1 MIVQEYLRRL
11 LKDKARLRK
20 WKRIMI
26 ALSCIVVVCTVYALS
41 LPAQTLTCD
50 KEEHTHT
57 AECYDE
63 NNELICEKEEH
74 THTDDCN
81 KQEEVNEQEEVVK
94 DEPETQNKDEQVS
107 QESEEETTTTTETT
121 TETTKQPFDLSL
133 DANKDKI
140 KSIDVYYKDASD
152 KWQSLNSGTADPNST
167 ELYLKVEFYEID
179 TEVLLEQHDG
189 ILVYS
194 LPDFMRD
201 FEKAGNGN
209 LLAGER
215 NIGTIEIE
223 NNQVKITLKK
233 DYLNELVTNSSN
245 QLDGSFY
252 VKGQIDLTE
261 INKNNGQATL
271 VVGKKTVTLDYGPD
285 CIEEFGSVTIDKQIP
300 NVDKKDNSL
309 TYTVT
314 VTAGKD
320 GCKGLYVVDKFTSNS
335 NLVSYLGNISST
347 ETTLT
352 SEDNRKDPCDPF
364 ETIEKSSSQSHGKI
378 YKANIPDSNQT
389 NITNPYIV
397 WNIGNMEPNEIRTLT
412 YYVKLKDKESLN
424 GNTINNSASLYSKG
438 STDTYDKGIGTAK
451 FTPKIDYSNQFTKTV
466 DGNITRNKDG
476 SYTIPFK
483 SYISIHEATSNYT
496 IKNLQFYDYLKH
508 DLNTEINDDLL
519 QYIHFNKSSFKL
531 YKNNDNNPVDASQ
544 YNIKWST
551 DNTEFKEWNEND
563 NFRSFVLSG
572 NEDTP
577 INLSPGDSCYI
588 TYSVTVKPEAFAKL
602 HTDSI
607 NAFNRFIAHADNVDK
622 QSKFTGGFE
631 AWNSI
636 SNIKTYEWNGK
647 QVEHTATTSSKIET
661 MSGDRFIYENK
672 AIQKDSTSDTSFTIP
687 EGSYKYTVETNKTLN
702 DFNVNEVK
710 MTDTLTSKHMKYV
723 GYMKVDALEAEV
735 NSQKLQWDEASQ
747 NYKLQSTYNVVETKW
762 VKIDD
767 QNSFSLKP
775 SELGWTDK
783 NYYAYRFTYYAK
795 PDNLDTFTETKVK
808 NKFTLEG
815 VVKKGTGEF
824 TFNKEDVS
832 KETTLT
838 IKGNLNLKANKQSWY
853 YKEPNTDSNTWAN
866 GELYWVVDIGG
877 TQINKDM
884 VFRDLIKTGDG
895 ITPSNLRQG
904 SLVGIYKGT
913 LPEGKNISDY
923 KDIEDLK
930 NKSGLT
936 PINDKFISQLN
947 GTNEL
952 LLTAKDDI
960 QLGNEKVY
968 MIIKSEPSELP
979 SPTNNRD
986 TKTYKNSIYI
996 KEDGEYVSEIPAEK
1010 TLYTSPKILKELGQV
1025 FKYDGTKV
1033 TTLQIGA
1040 DKKGNGDADPSKIDT
1055 NLLNKSLNKSHGV
1068 FISWAFKVNY
1078 DGQLSGDYDV
1088 IDDIPDGMEFSYM
1101 RVKWHGDEY
1110 DASKVTSKTIDNP
1123 GSGWE
1128 FRENDSTNDNGNSE
1142 HTIYYVN
1149 IDRKQTK
1156 IRLGEFVSKSIRD
1169 NNSVDVQVVC
1179 RITDPQVLLGAQP
1192 SDFIN
1197 KVTLQ
1202 KNGKDIAT
1210 SSSQVPVKLNKTDKN
1225 IVKEIAKKNGQKLEF
1240 EINTNQLGQTLPT
1253 NDNGGLTLVDRLG
1266 DNLRLDIT
1274 SVKVYKNNNEEVTG
1288 CVIAYQDKTLE
1299 ISNIPNDVPI
1309 KIRYTVTVNMKPG
1322 DPVNIA
1328 NTAYWKGYSENGGDT
1343 VLESYSYSVSGT
1355 IGASS
1360 VVNFK
1365 LTKLDQNN
1373 LDKVLKGAT
1382 FQIEKCTFDEYGKM
1396 ATSDKM
1402 DLTTGDDGTI
1412 AQNLQYDTL
1421 YKITETK
1428 APDGYVLNK
1437 EPIYIFDVYK
1447 AKDSDVDTIT
1457 QYLKTEDL
1465 RVSYQEENFSLGVTN
1480 HKGEITVVKKFI
1492 NDAAGKST
1500 KPVSGT
1506 YRFGLYDDPNK
1517 LEKPLQPPKTIT
1529 YSANDNPDKSV
1540 KFENLELDKTYYV
1553 YELDDKDQ
1561 PITDTS
1567 KEVTINTMNYQVVYK
1582 NETKNTDTSSA
1593 QNGETIVV
1601 TNKSRTKILPSTGS
1615 VGTLIY
1621 RLLGATLVVAS
1632 LICLSNINKNNRK
1645 EKRRKR

>member
-1 MIVQEYLRRL
+1 M
-11 LKDKARLRK
+11 
-20 WKRIMI
+20 
-26 ALSCIVVVCTVYALS
+26 
-41 LPAQTLTCD
+41 
-50 KEEHTHT
+50 
-57 AECYDE
+57 
-63 NNELICEKEEH
+63 NEG
-74 THTDDCN
+74 N
-81 KQEEVNEQEEVVK
+81 
-94 DEPETQNKDEQVS
+94 
-107 QESEEETTTTTETT
+107 
-121 TETTKQPFDLSL
+121 
-133 DANKDKI
+133 
-140 KSIDVYYKDASD
+140 
-152 KWQSLNSGTADPNST
+152 ADPNST
-167 ELYLKVEFYEID
+167 ELYLKVEFDEID

-189 ILVYS
+189 ILVYN
-194 LPDFMRD
+194 LPACMRD
-201 FEKAGNGN
+201 FEKAGNGI
-209 LLAGER
+209 LKAGDED
-215 NIGTIEIE
+215 IGKIEIE
-223 NNQVKITLKK
+223 NNKVKVTLDKK
-233 DYLNELVTNSSN
+233 YLNKLVTNSNN
-245 QLDGSFY
+245 QLNGSFY

-261 INKNNGQATL
+261 INKNNGKATL
-271 VVGKKTVTLDYGPD
+271 VVGKKTVILDYGKE
-285 CIEEFGSVTIDKQIP
+285 CIEKFGSVTIDKQIS
-300 NVDKKDNSL
+300 NVDKVNNYL

-320 GCKGLYVVDKFTSNS
+320 GCKGLYVVDKFTSNA
-335 NLVSYLGNISST
+335 NLVSYAGNISST

-352 SEDNRKDPCDPF
+352 SNDNKKDPF
-364 ETIEKSSSQSHGKI
+364 EMPIEASHGKI
-378 YKANIPDSNQT
+378 YKAEIPDATTKIPKPGASE
-389 NITNPYIV
+389 IKNPCIV
-397 WNIGNMEPNEIRTLT
+397 WNIGNMGPNESRMLT
-412 YYVKLKDKESLN
+412 YYVKLNDKESLKDKP
-424 GNTINNSASLYSKG
+424 IDNSASLYSKG
-438 STDTYDKGIGTAK
+438 STDTYDKGSEKAS
-451 FTPKIDYSNQFTKTV
+451 FTPTIVYSSFEKYV
-466 DGNITRNKDG
+466 DGTIKRNSDG

-483 SYISIHEATSNYT
+483 SLISIKKDESNYT

-508 DLNTEINDDLL
+508 NMNTEIDADLL
-519 QYIHFNKSSFKL
+519 QYIHFDRNSFKL
-531 YKNNDNNPVDASQ
+531 YMNNNEPVDSSQ

-551 DNTEFKEWNEND
+551 KTDNTGFQEWD
-563 NFRSFVLSG
+563 DKVNFRSFVLSG
-572 NEDTP
+572 NKDNP
-577 INLSPGDSCYI
+577 INLSPGESCYI

-607 NAFNRFIAHADNVDK
+607 HAFNRFIAHADNVNKRDD
-622 QSKFTGGFE
+622 FAGGFE

-647 QVEHTATTSSKIET
+647 QVEQTATTSSQKVT
-661 MSGDRFIYENK
+661 MSGDRFIYENENNK
-672 AIQKDSTSDTSFTIP
+672 ITDDSTLNTSFTIP

-775 SELGWTDK
+775 SELGWTNK
-783 NYYAYRFTYYAK
+783 NYAYRFTYYAR
-795 PDNLDTFTETKVK
+795 PDDLSTFTETKVK

-815 VVKKGTGEF
+815 VVKKGDGTIT
-824 TFNKEDVS
+824 TFDKEDVS
-832 KETTLT
+832 RETTLT
-838 IKGNLNLKANKQSWY
+838 IKGNLNLTANKQSWY
-853 YKEPNTDSNTWAN
+853 YKEPDSNTWTN

-895 ITPSNLRQG
+895 ITPSNLREG

-913 LPEGKNISDY
+913 LKEGKNISDY

-936 PINDKFISQLN
+936 SIDGKFTSQLN

-952 LLTAKDDI
+952 LLTANDDI

-1040 DKKGNGDADPSKIDT
+1040 DKKNNGDADPSKIDT
-1055 NLLNKSLNKSHGV
+1055 NLLEKSRGV

-1078 DGQLSGDYDV
+1078 DGQLSGAYDV
-1088 IDDIPDGMEFSYM
+1088 IDDIPDGMEFTYM
-1101 RVKWHGDEY
+1101 RVKWHGD
-1110 DASKVTSKTIDNP
+1110 DASKVTSKTIENLDSNA
-1123 GSGWE
+1123 WE
-1128 FRENDSTNDNGNSE
+1128 QKYNDSTNDNGNSE
-1142 HTIYYVN
+1142 HTIYYVSK
-1149 IDRKQTK
+1149 DKKQTM

-1202 KNGKDIAT
+1202 KDGKDIAT
-1210 SSSQVPVKLNKTDKN
+1210 SSSKVPVQLNETDKN
-1225 IVKEIAKKNGQKLEF
+1225 IDKKLAKENGQKLEF
-1240 EINTNQLGQTLPT
+1240 EINTNKLGQTLPT
-1253 NDNGGLTLVDRLG
+1253 NDNGELTLVDKLG
-1266 DNLRLDIT
+1266 DNLKLDTT
-1274 SVKVYKNNNEEVTG
+1274 SVKVFNSNNEELTN
-1288 CVIAYQDKTLE
+1288 CKKSYQNNILE
-1299 ISNIPNDVPI
+1299 IKIPNNIPI
-1309 KIRYTVTVNMKPG
+1309 KITYTATVNAKPG
-1322 DPVNIA
+1322 DSVNIA
-1328 NTAYWKGYSENGGDT
+1328 NTAYWKGYSENGGKT
-1343 VLESYSYSVSGT
+1343 VQQSYSYNVSGT

-1365 LTKLDQNN
+1365 LTKQDENDI
-1373 LDKVLKGAT
+1373 DKVLSGAT
-1382 FQIEKCTFDEYGKM
+1382 FKIDKCTFDEYGKM
-1396 ATSDKM
+1396 TTSEISTP
-1402 DLTTGDDGTI
+1402 TTGNDGTI

-1421 YKITETK
+1421 YRITETK
-1428 APDGYVLNK
+1428 APDGYVLDD
-1437 EPIYIFDVYK
+1437 EPIYILDVKKGNESY
-1447 AKDSDVDTIT
+1447 VDTVK
-1457 QYLKTEDL
+1457 QYLKNINLE
-1465 RVSYQEENFSLGVTN
+1465 VSYQEENFNLQVRN

-1492 NDAAGKST
+1492 NDAAGKSI

-1506 YRFGLYDDPNK
+1506 YRFGLYDDQNK
-1517 LEKPLQPPKTIT
+1517 WLQTQPIT
-1529 YSANDNPDKSV
+1529 YSASDTPDKSV
-1540 KFENLELDKTYYV
+1540 KFKNLDLDKTYYV
-1553 YELDDKDQ
+1553 YELDDQNK

-1567 KEVTINTMNYQVVYK
+1567 KEATINTMNYQVVYENNGTAK
-1582 NETKNTDTSSA
+1582 SSA
-1593 QNGETIVV
+1593 KNGDTVTV

-1615 VGTLIY
+1615 MGTLIY

>member
-1 MIVQEYLRRL
+1 
-11 LKDKARLRK
+11 
-20 WKRIMI
+20 MI

-41 LPAQTLTCD
+41 LPAQTLACD

-81 KQEEVNEQEEVVK
+81 KQEEVNEQEEDVD
-94 DEPETQNKDEQVS
+94 DEPETQNNDEQVS
-107 QESEEETTTTTETT
+107 QESEEETTTTTTETT
-121 TETTKQPFDLSL
+121 TETTKQPFDLSSE
-133 DANKDKI
+133 ANKDKL
-140 KSIDVYYKDASD
+140 KSIVIYYKDEYG
-152 KWQSLNSGTADPNST
+152 KWKNLDSENLDSGNGNPNST
-167 ELYLKVEFYEID
+167 ELYLKVEFDKINTKEF
-179 TEVLLEQHDG
+179 LEKHNG
-189 ILVYS
+189 TLVYN

-201 FEKAGNGN
+201 FEKAGNGI
-209 LLAGER
+209 LKAGDKD
-215 NIGTIEIE
+215 IGKIEIE
-223 NNQVKITLKK
+223 NNKVKISLDKT
-233 DYLNELVTNSSN
+233 YLNELVTNSNN
-245 QLDGSFY
+245 QLNGSFY

-271 VVGKKTVTLDYGPD
+271 VVGDKTVTLNYGPD
-285 CIEEFGSVTIDKQIP
+285 CIEKFGSVDMKKEMSK
-300 NVDKKDNSL
+300 VDKVNNYL

-320 GCKGLYVVDKFTSNS
+320 GCKDLYVVDKFTSNA
-335 NLVSYLGNISST
+335 NLVSYAGNISST

-352 SEDNRKDPCDPF
+352 SEDNNKDPF
-364 ETIEKSSSQSHGKI
+364 ETIISGATHGKI
-378 YKANIPDSNQT
+378 YKASIPDATTKIPDAGVSD
-389 NITNPYIV
+389 ITNPCIV
-397 WNIGNMEPNEIRTLT
+397 WHIGDMKPNESRTLT
-412 YYVKLKDKESLN
+412 YYVKLNDKANLS
-424 GNTINNSASLYSKG
+424 GQTIKNNASLYSK
-438 STDTYDKGIGTAK
+438 SSKDIYEKKVDDKNRNAE

-466 DGNITRNKDG
+466 NGNITRNSDG

-483 SYISIHEATSNYT
+483 SFISIHEATSNYT
-496 IKNLQFYDYLKH
+496 IKNFQFYDYLKH
-508 DLNTEINDDLL
+508 DMNTEIDADLL
-519 QYIHFNKSSFKL
+519 QYIHFDRNSFKL
-531 YKNNDNNPVDASQ
+531 YMNNDNDPVDSSQ

-551 DNTEFKEWNEND
+551 DNTNFKEWSEND
-563 NFRSFVLSG
+563 NFRSFLLSG
-572 NEDTP
+572 NKNNP
-577 INLSPGDSCYI
+577 INLSPGESCYI
-588 TYSVTVKPEAFAKL
+588 TYDVVVKPEAFAKI
-602 HTDSI
+602 HTDTLH
-607 NAFNRFIAHADNVDK
+607 AFNRFIAHADNVNKRDD
-622 QSKFTGGFE
+622 FADGFE

-647 QVEHTATTSSKIET
+647 QVEQTATTSSQKVT
-661 MSGDRFIYENK
+661 MSGDRFIYENENNK
-672 AIQKDSTSDTSFTIP
+672 ITDDSTLNTSFTIP

-723 GYMKVDALEAEV
+723 GYMKVEALKAEM
-735 NSQKLQWDEASQ
+735 NSQELQWDEASQ
-747 NYKLQSTYNVVETKW
+747 NYKLQPTYNVVETKW
-762 VKIDD
+762 VKIDG
-767 QNSFSLKP
+767 QQSFSLKP
-775 SELGWTDK
+775 SDLGWTDK
-783 NYYAYRFTYYAK
+783 NYAYRFTYYAR
-795 PDNLDTFTETKVK
+795 PDDLSTFTETKVK

-815 VVKKGTGEF
+815 VVKKGDG
-824 TFNKEDVS
+824 TFKFKQEDVS

-838 IKGNLNLKANKQSWY
+838 IKGNLNLNANKQSWY
-853 YKEPNTDSNTWAN
+853 YKEPNTDSNTWTN

-877 TQINKDM
+877 SQINKDM

-895 ITPSNLRQG
+895 ITNSILREG

-913 LPEGKNISDY
+913 LKEGKNISDY

-936 PINDKFISQLN
+936 SIDGKFTSQLN

-952 LLTAKDDI
+952 LLTANDDI

-986 TKTYKNSIYI
+986 TKTFKNSISI
-996 KEDGEYVSEIPAEK
+996 EEDGEYVSEIVAEK
-1010 TLYTSPKILKELGQV
+1010 TLYTSPEILKELGQV
-1025 FKYDGTKV
+1025 FKYDGTNV

-1040 DKKGNGDADPSKIDT
+1040 DKKGNGDADPYKIDT
-1055 NLLNKSLNKSHGV
+1055 NLLEKSRGV

-1078 DGQLSGDYDV
+1078 DGQLSGAYDV
-1088 IDDIPDGMEFSYM
+1088 IDDIPDGMEFTYM
-1101 RVKWHGDEY
+1101 RVKWHGD
-1110 DASKVTSKTIDNP
+1110 DASKVTSKTIENLDSNA
-1123 GSGWE
+1123 WE
-1128 FRENDSTNDNGNSE
+1128 QKYNDSTNDNEKSE
-1142 HTIYYVN
+1142 HTIYYVSKDKKRTM
-1149 IDRKQTK
+1149 IQ
-1156 IRLGEFVSKSIRD
+1156 LGDFTSKSVRD

-1192 SDFIN
+1192 NNFIN

-1202 KNGKDIAT
+1202 KDGKDIAT
-1210 SSSQVPVKLNKTDKN
+1210 SSSKVPVQLTKTDKN
-1225 IVKEIAKKNGQKLEF
+1225 IDKQLAETNGQKLKF

-1253 NDNGGLTLVDRLG
+1253 NDNGELTLVDKLG
-1266 DNLRLDIT
+1266 DNLKLDTT
-1274 SVKVYKNNNEEVTG
+1274 SVKVFNSNNEELTN
-1288 CVIAYQDKTLE
+1288 CKKSYQNNILE
-1299 ISNIPNDVPI
+1299 IKIPNNIPI
-1309 KIRYTVTVNMKPG
+1309 KITYTATVNAKPG
-1322 DPVNIA
+1322 DSVNIA
-1328 NTAYWKGYSENGGDT
+1328 NTAYWKGYSENGGKT
-1343 VLESYSYSVSGT
+1343 VQKSYSYNVSGT

-1365 LTKLDQNN
+1365 LTKQDENDI
-1373 LDKVLKGAT
+1373 DKVLNGAT
-1382 FQIEKCTFDEYGKM
+1382 FKIEKCTFDEYGKM
-1396 ATSDKM
+1396 TTSEISTP
-1402 DLTTGDDGTI
+1402 TTGNDGTI

-1437 EPIYIFDVYK
+1437 EPIYIFDVNK
-1447 AKDSDVDTIT
+1447 AKDSDVDPIK
-1457 QYLKTEDL
+1457 QYLKNEDL
-1465 RVSYQEENFSLGVTN
+1465 KVRYQEENFSLGVMN

-1492 NDAAGKST
+1492 NDAAGKLT

-1506 YRFGLYDDPNK
+1506 YRFGLYDDQNK
-1517 LEKPLQPPKTIT
+1517 WLQTQPIT
-1529 YSANDNPDKSV
+1529 YNAGDTQDKSV
-1540 KFENLELDKTYYV
+1540 KFENLELNRTYYV
-1553 YELDDKDQ
+1553 YELDDKNQ

-1615 VGTLIY
+1615 IGTLIY

>member
-1 MIVQEYLRRL
+1 
-11 LKDKARLRK
+11 
-20 WKRIMI
+20 MI

-41 LPAQTLTCD
+41 LPAQTLTCE

-63 NNELICEKEEH
+63 NNELVCEKEEH

-107 QESEEETTTTTETT
+107 QESEEETTTETT
-121 TETTKQPFDLSL
+121 TETTKQPFDLSSE
-133 DANKDKI
+133 ANKDKI
-140 KSIDVYYKDASD
+140 TSVFMYYKDADD
-152 KWQSLNSGTADPNST
+152 KWQNLDKGDAKPNST
-167 ELYLKVEFYEID
+167 ELYLKVEFDKIN
-179 TEVLLEQHDG
+179 TKNLLEQHNG
-189 ILVYS
+189 ILLYS

-201 FEKAGNGN
+201 FEKAGNGT
-209 LLAGER
+209 LLAGDK

-223 NNQVKITLKK
+223 KNKVKFTL
-233 DYLNELVTNSSN
+233 DQTYLKGLVDKGSN
-245 QLDGSFY
+245 QLNGSFY
-252 VKGQIDLTE
+252 VKGQIDLTK
-261 INKNNGQATL
+261 INQNNGEAKL
-271 VVGKKTVTLDYGPD
+271 VVGDKTVTLNYGPD
-285 CIEEFGSVTIDKQIP
+285 CIEKFGSVDMKKEMS
-300 NVDKKDNSL
+300 NVDKVNNYL

-320 GCKGLYVVDKFTSNS
+320 GCKDLYVVDKFTSNA
-335 NLVSYLGNISST
+335 NLVSYAGNISST

-352 SEDNRKDPCDPF
+352 SEDNNKDPF
-364 ETIEKSSSQSHGKI
+364 ETIISGATHGKI
-378 YKANIPDSNQT
+378 YKASIPDATTKIPDAGVSD
-389 NITNPYIV
+389 ITNPCIV
-397 WNIGNMEPNEIRTLT
+397 WHIGDMKPNESRTLT
-412 YYVKLKDKESLN
+412 YYVKLNDKANLS
-424 GNTINNSASLYSKG
+424 GQTIKNNASLYSK
-438 STDTYDKGIGTAK
+438 SSKDIYEKKVDDKNRNAE

-466 DGNITRNKDG
+466 NGNITRNKDG

-483 SYISIHEATSNYT
+483 SFISIHEATSNYT
-496 IKNLQFYDYLKH
+496 IKNFQFYDYLKH
-508 DLNTEINDDLL
+508 DMNTEIDADLL
-519 QYIHFNKSSFKL
+519 QYIHFDRNSFKL
-531 YKNNDNNPVDASQ
+531 YMNNDNDPVDSSQ

-551 DNTEFKEWNEND
+551 DNTNFKEWSEND
-563 NFRSFVLSG
+563 NFRSFLLSG
-572 NEDTP
+572 NKNNP
-577 INLSPGDSCYI
+577 INLSPGESCYI

-607 NAFNRFIAHADNVDK
+607 HAFNRFIAHADNVNKRDD
-622 QSKFTGGFE
+622 FAGGFE

-647 QVEHTATTSSKIET
+647 QVEQTATTSSKIET
-661 MSGDRFIYENK
+661 MSGDRFIYENNK
-672 AIQKDSTSDTSFTIP
+672 IIKDLTSNTNFTIP

-702 DFNVNEVK
+702 DFNVNEVT

-723 GYMKVDALEAEV
+723 GYMKVEALEADSISRDLNKGTNDTYTL
-735 NSQKLQWDEASQ
+735 NS
-747 NYKLQSTYNVVETKW
+747 NYTTVDTKW
-762 VKIDD
+762 IKIDD
-767 QNSFSLKP
+767 QQSFSLKP
-775 SELGWTDK
+775 SALGWTDK
-783 NYYAYRFTYYAK
+783 NYAYRFTYYAK
-795 PDNLDTFTETKVK
+795 PDNLDAFTETKVK

-815 VVKKGTGEF
+815 VVKKGDGTF

-838 IKGNLNLKANKQSWY
+838 IKGNLNLNANKQSWY
-853 YKEPNTDSNTWAN
+853 YKEPDSNTWTN

-930 NKSGLT
+930 NNSGLA
-936 PINDKFISQLN
+936 PIDDKFNSQLN

-1040 DKKGNGDADPSKIDT
+1040 DKKNNGDADPSKIDT
-1055 NLLNKSLNKSHGV
+1055 KLLENSKDVFNSKGV

-1088 IDDIPDGMEFSYM
+1088 IDDIPNGMEFSYM

-1110 DASKVTSKTIDNP
+1110 DASQVKSKTIDNP

-1128 FRENDSTNDNGNSE
+1128 FRENNSTNDNGNSE
-1142 HTIYYVN
+1142 HTIYYVSK
-1149 IDRKQTK
+1149 DKKQTM

-1179 RITDPQVLLGAQP
+1179 RVTDPQVLLGAQP
-1192 SDFIN
+1192 SDFTN

-1210 SSSQVPVKLNKTDKN
+1210 SSSNVPVQLDDTDKN
-1225 IVKEIAKKNGQKLEF
+1225 IDKKLVNKNGQKLDF

-1253 NDNGGLTLVDRLG
+1253 NDNGELTLVDKLG
-1266 DNLRLDIT
+1266 DNLRLDTT
-1274 SVKVYKNNNEEVTG
+1274 SVKVFNSNNEELTN
-1288 CVIAYQDKTLE
+1288 CKKSYQNNILE
-1299 ISNIPNDVPI
+1299 IKIPNNIPI
-1309 KIRYTVTVNMKPG
+1309 KITYTATVNAKPG
-1322 DPVNIA
+1322 DSVNIA
-1328 NTAYWKGYSENGGDT
+1328 NTAYWKGYSENGGKT
-1343 VLESYSYSVSGT
+1343 VQQSYSYNVSGT

-1365 LTKLDQNN
+1365 LTKQDENDI
-1373 LDKVLKGAT
+1373 DKVLSGAT
-1382 FQIEKCTFDEYGKM
+1382 FKIDKCTIEANGDITASEIST
-1396 ATSDKM
+1396 ATTDAN
-1402 DLTTGDDGTI
+1402 GTI
-1412 AQNLQYDTL
+1412 TKDLQYDTL
-1421 YKITETK
+1421 YKITETQ

-1447 AKDSDVDTIT
+1447 AKDNDVAPIK
-1457 QYLKTEDL
+1457 QYLKDADL
-1465 RVSYQEENFSLGVTN
+1465 RVSYQEENFSLNVMN

-1492 NDAAGKST
+1492 NDAAGKSI

-1506 YRFGLYDDPNK
+1506 YRFGLYDDKNT
-1517 LEKPLQPPKTIT
+1517 LLQPIKTIT
-1529 YSANDNPDKSV
+1529 YSANDNQDKSV

-1561 PITDTS
+1561 PITDRS

-1615 VGTLIY
+1615 IGTLIY

-1632 LICLSNINKNNRK
+1632 IICLSNINKKNRK
-1645 EKRRKR
+1645 ENRRKK

>member
-1 MIVQEYLRRL
+1 
-11 LKDKARLRK
+11 
-20 WKRIMI
+20 MI

-107 QESEEETTTTTETT
+107 QVSEEETTTTSETT
-121 TETTKQPFDLSL
+121 TETTKQPFDLSSE
-133 DANKDKI
+133 ANKDKI
-140 KSIDVYYKDASD
+140 KSIDVYYKDAND

-167 ELYLKVEFYEID
+167 ELYLKVDFDKID
-179 TEVLLEQHDG
+179 TKNLLEQNNG

-194 LPDFMRD
+194 LPKFMRD

-223 NNQVKITLKK
+223 NNQVRITLKK

-252 VKGQIDLTE
+252 VKGQIDLTK
-261 INKNNGQATL
+261 INNTDGKATL
-271 VVGKKTVTLDYGPD
+271 VVGKKTVILDYGKE
-285 CIEEFGSVTIDKQIP
+285 CIEKFGSVTIDKQIS
-300 NVDKKDNSL
+300 NVDKVNNYL

-320 GCKGLYVVDKFTSNS
+320 GCKGLYVVDKFTSNA
-335 NLVSYLGNISST
+335 NLVSYAGNISST

-352 SEDNRKDPCDPF
+352 SNDNKKDPF
-364 ETIEKSSSQSHGKI
+364 EMPIEASHGKI
-378 YKANIPDSNQT
+378 YKADIPDATTKIPKPGASE
-389 NITNPYIV
+389 IKNPCIV
-397 WNIGNMEPNEIRTLT
+397 WNIGNMGPNESRMLT
-412 YYVKLKDKESLN
+412 YYVKLNDKESLKDKP
-424 GNTINNSASLYSKG
+424 IDNSASLYSKG
-438 STDTYDKGIGTAK
+438 STDTYDKGSEKAS
-451 FTPKIDYSNQFTKTV
+451 FTPTIVYSSFEKYV
-466 DGNITRNKDG
+466 DGTIKRNSDG

-483 SYISIHEATSNYT
+483 SLISIKKDESNYT

-508 DLNTEINDDLL
+508 NMNTEIDADLL
-519 QYIHFNKSSFKL
+519 QYIHFDRNSFKL
-531 YKNNDNNPVDASQ
+531 YMNNNNEPVDSSQ

-551 DNTEFKEWNEND
+551 KTDNTGFQEWD
-563 NFRSFVLSG
+563 DKVNFRSFVLSG
-572 NEDTP
+572 NKDNP
-577 INLSPGDSCYI
+577 INLSPGESCYI
-588 TYSVTVKPEAFAKL
+588 TYNVIVKPEAFAKI
-602 HTDSI
+602 HTDTLH
-607 NAFNRFIAHADNVDK
+607 AFNRFIAHADNVDK
-622 QSKFTGGFE
+622 RDDFAGGFE

-636 SNIKTYEWNGK
+636 ANIKTYEWNAK
-647 QVEHTATTSSKIET
+647 QVEKIATTTPKTET

-672 AIQKDSTSDTSFTIP
+672 AIQKDSTSNTTFTIP

-702 DFNVNEVK
+702 DFNVNEVT

-723 GYMKVDALEAEV
+723 GYMKVEALEADSISRDLNKGTNDTYTL
-735 NSQKLQWDEASQ
+735 NS
-747 NYKLQSTYNVVETKW
+747 NYTTVDTKW
-762 VKIDD
+762 IKIDD
-767 QNSFSLKP
+767 QQSFSLKP
-775 SELGWTDK
+775 SALGWTDK
-783 NYYAYRFTYYAK
+783 NYAYRFTYYAK

-815 VVKKGTGEF
+815 VVKKGDG
-824 TFNKEDVS
+824 TFKFNQEDVS
-832 KETTLT
+832 RETTLT
-838 IKGNLNLKANKQSWY
+838 IKGNLNLNANKQSWY
-853 YKEPNTDSNTWAN
+853 YKEPNTDSNTWTN

-895 ITPSNLRQG
+895 ITNSILREG

-913 LPEGKNISDY
+913 LPEGKKISDY

-1010 TLYTSPKILKELGQV
+1010 TLYTSPKVLKELGQV
-1025 FKYDGTKV
+1025 FKYDGIV
-1033 TTLQIGA
+1033 TTLKIGA
-1040 DKKGNGDADPSKIDT
+1040 DKKDNGDADPSKIDT
-1055 NLLNKSLNKSHGV
+1055 KLLDNSKGI

-1101 RVKWHGDEY
+1101 RVKWHGD
-1110 DASKVTSKTIDNP
+1110 DASLVTSKKIDNL
-1123 GSGWE
+1123 SGWE
-1128 FRENDSTNDNGNSE
+1128 FNENDSTNDNNNPE
-1142 HTIYYVN
+1142 HTIYYVSK
-1149 IDRKQTK
+1149 DKKQTR
-1156 IRLGEFVSKSIRD
+1156 IQLGNFTSKSVRD

-1179 RITDPQVLLGAQP
+1179 RITDPQVLLGAQ
-1192 SDFIN
+1192 SNNFIN

-1202 KNGKDIAT
+1202 KDGKDIAT
-1210 SSSQVPVKLNKTDKN
+1210 SSSKVPVQLTKTDKN
-1225 IVKEIAKKNGQKLEF
+1225 IDKQLAETNGQKLKF

-1253 NDNGGLTLVDRLG
+1253 NDNGELTLVDKLG
-1266 DNLRLDIT
+1266 DNLKLDTT
-1274 SVKVYKNNNEEVTG
+1274 SVKVFNSNNEELTN
-1288 CVIAYQDKTLE
+1288 CKKSYQNNILE
-1299 ISNIPNDVPI
+1299 IKIPNNIPI
-1309 KIRYTVTVNMKPG
+1309 KITYTATVNAKPG
-1322 DPVNIA
+1322 DSVNIA
-1328 NTAYWKGYSENGGDT
+1328 NTAYWKGYSENGGKT
-1343 VLESYSYSVSGT
+1343 VQKSYSYNVSGT

-1365 LTKLDQNN
+1365 LTKQDENDI
-1373 LDKVLKGAT
+1373 DKVLNGAT
-1382 FQIEKCTFDEYGKM
+1382 FKIEKCTFDEYGKM
-1396 ATSDKM
+1396 TTSEISTP
-1402 DLTTGDDGTI
+1402 TTGNDGTI

-1437 EPIYIFDVYK
+1437 EPIYIFDVNK

-1465 RVSYQEENFSLGVTN
+1465 RVSYQKENFSLGVTN

>member
-1 MIVQEYLRRL
+1 MQEYLRRL

-20 WKRIMI
+20 WKRVMI

-74 THTDDCN
+74 THTDDCY
-81 KQEEVNEQEEVVK
+81 KQEEVNEQEEVVNN
-94 DEPETQNKDEQVS
+94 EPETINNEQVS
-107 QESEEETTTTTETT
+107 QESEETTATTTTETT
-121 TETTKQPFDLSL
+121 TQPFDLSSE
-133 DANKDKI
+133 ANKDKI
-140 KSIDVYYKDASD
+140 TSIVMYFKDENGTWNNLEDGNASP
-152 KWQSLNSGTADPNST
+152 SST
-167 ELYLKVEFYEID
+167 ELYLKVEFDKID
-179 TEVLLEQHDG
+179 TKNLLEQHNG

-194 LPDFMRD
+194 LPKFMRD

-223 NNQVKITLKK
+223 NNQAKITLKK

-252 VKGQIDLTE
+252 VKGQIDLTK
-261 INKNNGQATL
+261 INNTDGKATL
-271 VVGKKTVTLDYGPD
+271 TVGNKTVTLDYGPD
-285 CIEEFGSVTIDKQIP
+285 CIEKFGSVDMKKEMS
-300 NVDKKDNSL
+300 NVDKVNNYL

-320 GCKGLYVVDKFTSNS
+320 GCKDLYVVDKFTSNS
-335 NLVSYLGNISST
+335 NLVSYLGNISTT
-347 ETTLT
+347 ETELNST
-352 SEDNRKDPCDPF
+352 DNKQDPF

-378 YKANIPDSNQT
+378 YKAKIPDSNT
-389 NITNPYIV
+389 KIPASGEPNITNPCIV

-424 GNTINNSASLYSKG
+424 GNTINNSALLYSQS
-438 STDTYDKGIGTAK
+438 STDTYDKGTGNAD
-451 FTPKIDYSNQFTKTV
+451 FTPKIDYDGLFKKTV
-466 DGNITRNKDG
+466 DGNITRNADDG

-483 SYISIHEATSNYT
+483 SSISIKKDTSNYT
-496 IKNLQFYDYLKH
+496 IKNLQFYNYLKH
-508 DLNTEINDDLL
+508 DLNTEINADLL
-519 QYIHFNKSSFKL
+519 QYIHFDKSTFKL
-531 YKNNDNNPVDASQ
+531 YKNNSVVDSAK

-551 DNTEFKEWNEND
+551 DNTEFKEWNDKD

-577 INLSPGDSCYI
+577 INLSPGESCYI

-607 NAFNRFIAHADNVDK
+607 HAFNRFIAHADNVNKRDD
-622 QSKFTGGFE
+622 FAGGFE

-647 QVEHTATTSSKIET
+647 QVEKTATTSSKTET

-672 AIQKDSTSDTSFTIP
+672 EIQKDSTPNTSFTIP

-702 DFNVNEVK
+702 DFNVNEVT

-723 GYMKVDALEAEV
+723 GYMKVEALEADSISRDLNKGTNDTYTL
-735 NSQKLQWDEASQ
+735 NS
-747 NYKLQSTYNVVETKW
+747 NYTRVDTKW
-762 VKIDD
+762 VKING
-767 QNSFSLKP
+767 QKTFSLKP

-783 NYYAYRFTYYAK
+783 NYAYRFTYYAR
-795 PDNLDTFTETKVK
+795 PDDLSTFTETKVK

-815 VVKKGTGEF
+815 VVKKGDGTF

-832 KETTLT
+832 RETTLT
-838 IKGNLNLKANKQSWY
+838 IKGNLNLNANKQSWY
-853 YKEPNTDSNTWAN
+853 YKEPDSNTWTN

-895 ITPSNLRQG
+895 ITPSTLQDG

-913 LPEGKNISDY
+913 LLEGKNISDY

-936 PINDKFISQLN
+936 PIDGKFTSQLN

-952 LLTAKDDI
+952 LLTANDDI
-960 QLGNEKVY
+960 QLGDEKVY

-986 TKTYKNSIYI
+986 TKTFKNSISI
-996 KEDGEYVSEIPAEK
+996 EEDGEYVSEIVAEK

-1040 DKKGNGDADPSKIDT
+1040 DKKNNGDADPSKIDT
-1055 NLLNKSLNKSHGV
+1055 KLLENSKDVFNSKGV

-1088 IDDIPDGMEFSYM
+1088 IDDIPNGMEFSYM
-1101 RVKWHGDEY
+1101 RVKWHGDE
-1110 DASKVTSKTIDNP
+1110 DAASKVTSKTIDNP
-1123 GSGWE
+1123 GSDWE
-1128 FRENDSTNDNGNSE
+1128 FRENDSPNDNKKSE
-1142 HTIYYVN
+1142 HTIYYVSK
-1149 IDRKQTK
+1149 DKKRTM

-1179 RITDPQVLLGAQP
+1179 RVTDPQVLLGAQP
-1192 SDFIN
+1192 NNFIN

-1202 KNGKDIAT
+1202 KDGKDIAT
-1210 SSSQVPVKLNKTDKN
+1210 SSSKVPVQLTKTDKN
-1225 IVKEIAKKNGQKLEF
+1225 IDKQLAETNGQKLKF

-1253 NDNGGLTLVDRLG
+1253 NDNGELTLVDKLG
-1266 DNLRLDIT
+1266 DNLKLDTT
-1274 SVKVYKNNNEEVTG
+1274 SVKVFNSNNEELTN
-1288 CVIAYQDKTLE
+1288 CKKSYQNNILE
-1299 ISNIPNDVPI
+1299 IKIPNNIPI
-1309 KIRYTVTVNMKPG
+1309 KITYTATVNAKPG
-1322 DPVNIA
+1322 HSVNIA
-1328 NTAYWKGYSENGGDT
+1328 NTAYWKGYSENGGKT
-1343 VLESYSYSVSGT
+1343 VQESYSYNVSGT

-1365 LTKLDQNN
+1365 LTKQDENDI
-1373 LDKVLKGAT
+1373 DKVLNGAT
-1382 FQIEKCTFDEYGKM
+1382 FKIEKCTFDEYGKM
-1396 ATSDKM
+1396 TTSEISTP
-1402 DLTTGDDGTI
+1402 TTGNDGTI

-1421 YKITETK
+1421 YRITETK
-1428 APDGYVLNK
+1428 APDGYVLNDK
-1437 EPIYIFDVYK
+1437 PTYILDVT
-1447 AKDSDVDTIT
+1447 KDNESYVDTVK
-1457 QYLKTEDL
+1457 QYLKNIDL
-1465 RVSYQEENFSLGVTN
+1465 EVSYQEENFNLQVRN

-1506 YRFGLYDDPNK
+1506 YRFGLYDDKNTR
-1517 LEKPLQPPKTIT
+1517 LQPIKTIT

-1553 YELDDKDQ
+1553 YELDDQ
-1561 PITDTS
+1561 GNPITDSS
-1567 KEVTINTMNYQVVYK
+1567 KEVTINTMNYQVVYEK
-1582 NETKNTDTSSA
+1582 NGITLSSEKNS
-1593 QNGETIVV
+1593 ETIVV

-1615 VGTLIY
+1615 MGTLIY

-1632 LICLSNINKNNRK
+1632 LICLSNINKNKRK

>member
-1 MIVQEYLRRL
+1 M
-11 LKDKARLRK
+11 
-20 WKRIMI
+20 
-26 ALSCIVVVCTVYALS
+26 
-41 LPAQTLTCD
+41 
-50 KEEHTHT
+50 
-57 AECYDE
+57 
-63 NNELICEKEEH
+63 
-74 THTDDCN
+74 
-81 KQEEVNEQEEVVK
+81 
-94 DEPETQNKDEQVS
+94 
-107 QESEEETTTTTETT
+107 
-121 TETTKQPFDLSL
+121 
-133 DANKDKI
+133 
-140 KSIDVYYKDASD
+140 
-152 KWQSLNSGTADPNST
+152 
-167 ELYLKVEFYEID
+167 
-179 TEVLLEQHDG
+179 
-189 ILVYS
+189 
-194 LPDFMRD
+194 
-201 FEKAGNGN
+201 
-209 LLAGER
+209 
-215 NIGTIEIE
+215 
-223 NNQVKITLKK
+223 
-233 DYLNELVTNSSN
+233 
-245 QLDGSFY
+245 
-252 VKGQIDLTE
+252 
-261 INKNNGQATL
+261 
-271 VVGKKTVTLDYGPD
+271 
-285 CIEEFGSVTIDKQIP
+285 
-300 NVDKKDNSL
+300 
-309 TYTVT
+309 
-314 VTAGKD
+314 
-320 GCKGLYVVDKFTSNS
+320 
-335 NLVSYLGNISST
+335 
-347 ETTLT
+347 
-352 SEDNRKDPCDPF
+352 
-364 ETIEKSSSQSHGKI
+364 
-378 YKANIPDSNQT
+378 
-389 NITNPYIV
+389 
-397 WNIGNMEPNEIRTLT
+397 
-412 YYVKLKDKESLN
+412 
-424 GNTINNSASLYSKG
+424 
-438 STDTYDKGIGTAK
+438 
-451 FTPKIDYSNQFTKTV
+451 
-466 DGNITRNKDG
+466 
-476 SYTIPFK
+476 
-483 SYISIHEATSNYT
+483 
-496 IKNLQFYDYLKH
+496 
-508 DLNTEINDDLL
+508 
-519 QYIHFNKSSFKL
+519 
-531 YKNNDNNPVDASQ
+531 
-544 YNIKWST
+544 
-551 DNTEFKEWNEND
+551 
-563 NFRSFVLSG
+563 
-572 NEDTP
+572 
-577 INLSPGDSCYI
+577 
-588 TYSVTVKPEAFAKL
+588 

-702 DFNVNEVK
+702 DFNVNEVT
-710 MTDTLTSKHMKYV
+710 MTDTLTSNHMKYV
-723 GYMKVDALEAEV
+723 GYMKVEALEAEV
-735 NSQKLQWDEASQ
+735 NSQELQWDEASQ
-747 NYKLQSTYNVVETKW
+747 NYKLQPTYNLVETKW
-762 VKIDD
+762 VKIDG
-767 QNSFSLKP
+767 QKTFSLKP
-775 SELGWTDK
+775 SKLGWTDK
-783 NYYAYRFTYYAK
+783 NYAYRFTYYAK

-815 VVKKGTGEF
+815 VVKKGDGTIT
-824 TFNKEDVS
+824 TFDKEDVS

-838 IKGNLNLKANKQSWY
+838 IKGNLNLTANKQSWY
-853 YKEPNTDSNTWAN
+853 YKEPDSNTWTN

-936 PINDKFISQLN
+936 PIDGKFTSQLN

-952 LLTAKDDI
+952 LLTANDDI

-986 TKTYKNSIYI
+986 TKTFKNSVYI

-1040 DKKGNGDADPSKIDT
+1040 DKKNNGDADPSKIDT
-1055 NLLNKSLNKSHGV
+1055 KLLENSKDVFNSKGV

-1110 DASKVTSKTIDNP
+1110 DASQVKSKTIDNP

-1128 FRENDSTNDNGNSE
+1128 FRENYSENDNKNSE
-1142 HTIYYVN
+1142 HTIYYVSK
-1149 IDRKQTK
+1149 DKKQTM

-1210 SSSQVPVKLNKTDKN
+1210 SSSQVPVKLNETDKN
-1225 IVKEIAKKNGQKLEF
+1225 INKKLANKNGQKLEF

-1253 NDNGGLTLVDRLG
+1253 NDNGGLTLVDKLG
-1266 DNLRLDIT
+1266 DNLRLDTT
-1274 SVKVYKNNNEEVTG
+1274 SVKVYTNNNEEVTG
-1288 CVIAYQDKTLE
+1288 CIKSYQNNTLE
-1299 ISNIPNDVPI
+1299 ISRIPNDVPI

-1365 LTKLDQNN
+1365 LTKQDQND
-1373 LDKVLKGAT
+1373 LSKVLSGAT
-1382 FQIEKCTFDEYGKM
+1382 FKIDKCEFDKDGNM
-1396 ATSDKM
+1396 TTSEISTP
-1402 DLTTGDDGTI
+1402 TTGNDGTI

-1421 YKITETK
+1421 YKITETQ
-1428 APDGYVLNK
+1428 APNGYVLDD
-1437 EPIYIFDVYK
+1437 EPIYILDVT
-1447 AKDSDVDTIT
+1447 KDNESYVDTVK
-1457 QYLKTEDL
+1457 QYLKNINLE
-1465 RVSYQEENFSLGVTN
+1465 VSYQEENFNLQVRN

-1500 KPVSGT
+1500 KPVSGI

-1540 KFENLELDKTYYV
+1540 KFEDLELDKTYYV

-1567 KEVTINTMNYQVVYK
+1567 KEVTINTMNYQVVYEK
-1582 NETKNTDTSSA
+1582 NGITLSSEKNS
-1593 QNGETIVV
+1593 ETIVV

-1615 VGTLIY
+1615 MGTLIY

-1632 LICLSNINKNNRK
+1632 LICLSNINKNKRK

>member
-94 DEPETQNKDEQVS
+94 DKPETQNKDEQVS
-107 QESEEETTTTTETT
+107 QVSEEETTTTTTETT
-121 TETTKQPFDLSL
+121 TETTKQPFDLSS
-133 DANKDKI
+133 DANKEKI
-140 KSIDVYYKDASD
+140 KSVDVYYKDAND
-152 KWQSLNSGTADPNST
+152 KWQSLNEGNADPNST
-167 ELYLKVEFYEID
+167 ELYLKVEFDEID

-189 ILVYS
+189 ILVYN
-194 LPDFMRD
+194 LPACMRD
-201 FEKAGNGN
+201 FEKAGNGI
-209 LLAGER
+209 LKAGNED
-215 NIGTIEIE
+215 IGKIEIE
-223 NNQVKITLKK
+223 NNKVKVTLDKK
-233 DYLNELVTNSSN
+233 YLNKLVTNSNN
-245 QLDGSFY
+245 QLNGSFY
-252 VKGQIDLTE
+252 VKGQIDLTK
-261 INKNNGQATL
+261 INKSDGKATL
-271 VVGKKTVTLDYGPD
+271 TVGNKTITLDYGPD
-285 CIEEFGSVTIDKQIP
+285 CIEKFGSVTIDKQIS
-300 NVDKKDNSL
+300 NVEKKDNSL

-347 ETTLT
+347 ETELNST
-352 SEDNRKDPCDPF
+352 DNKQDPF

-378 YKANIPDSNQT
+378 YKAKIPDSNT
-389 NITNPYIV
+389 KIPASGEPNITNPCIV

-424 GNTINNSASLYSKG
+424 GNTIKNSASLYSKG
-438 STDTYDKGIGTAK
+438 STDTYDKGTGNAD
-451 FTPKIDYSNQFTKTV
+451 FTPKIDYDGLFKKTV
-466 DGNITRNKDG
+466 DGNITRNADDG

-483 SYISIHEATSNYT
+483 SSISIKKDTSNYT

-508 DLNTEINDDLL
+508 DLNTEINADLL
-519 QYIHFNKSSFKL
+519 QYIHFDKSTFKL
-531 YKNNDNNPVDASQ
+531 YKNNSVVDSAK

-551 DNTEFKEWNEND
+551 DNTEFKEWNDKD

-577 INLSPGDSCYI
+577 INLSLGESCYI
-588 TYSVTVKPEAFAKL
+588 TYNVTVKPEAFAKL

-607 NAFNRFIAHADNVDK
+607 NAFNRFIAHADNVDE
-622 QSKFTGGFE
+622 QSKFAGGFE

-647 QVEHTATTSSKIET
+647 QVEKTATTSSKTET

-672 AIQKDSTSDTSFTIP
+672 EIQKDSTSNTSFTIP

-702 DFNVNEVK
+702 DFNVNEVT

-723 GYMKVDALEAEV
+723 GYMKVDALEADSISRDLNKGTNDTYTL
-735 NSQKLQWDEASQ
+735 NS
-747 NYKLQSTYNVVETKW
+747 NYTTVDTKW
-762 VKIDD
+762 IKIDD
-767 QNSFSLKP
+767 QQSFSLKP
-775 SELGWTDK
+775 SALGWTDK
-783 NYYAYRFTYYAK
+783 NYAYRFTYYAK
-795 PDNLDTFTETKVK
+795 PDNLDAFTETKVK

-815 VVKKGTGEF
+815 VVKKGDGTF

-838 IKGNLNLKANKQSWY
+838 IKGNLNLNANKQSWY
-853 YKEPNTDSNTWAN
+853 YKEPDSNTWTN

-895 ITPSNLRQG
+895 ITPSNLREG

-913 LPEGKNISDY
+913 LKEGKNISDY

-936 PINDKFISQLN
+936 SIDDKFNSQLN

-952 LLTAKDDI
+952 LLTAKEDI
-960 QLGNEKVY
+960 SLGNEKVY

-1025 FKYDGTKV
+1025 FKYDGTTV

-1040 DKKGNGDADPSKIDT
+1040 DKKNNGDADPNKIDT
-1055 NLLNKSLNKSHGV
+1055 KLLDNSKGV

-1101 RVKWHGDEY
+1101 RVKWHGDE
-1110 DASKVTSKTIDNP
+1110 DAASKVTSKTIDNP

-1128 FRENDSTNDNGNSE
+1128 FRENDSPNDNKKSE
-1142 HTIYYVN
+1142 HTIYYVSK
-1149 IDRKQTK
+1149 DKKRTM

-1179 RITDPQVLLGAQP
+1179 RVTDPQVLLGAQP
-1192 SDFIN
+1192 NNFIN

-1202 KNGKDIAT
+1202 KDGKDIAT
-1210 SSSQVPVKLNKTDKN
+1210 SSSKVPVQLDDTDKN
-1225 IVKEIAKKNGQKLEF
+1225 IDKKLVNKNGQKLEF

-1253 NDNGGLTLVDRLG
+1253 NDNGELTLVDRLG
-1266 DNLRLDIT
+1266 DNLKLDTT
-1274 SVKVYKNNNEEVTG
+1274 SVKVFNSNNEELTN
-1288 CVIAYQDKTLE
+1288 CKKSYQNNILE
-1299 ISNIPNDVPI
+1299 IKIPNNIPI
-1309 KIRYTVTVNMKPG
+1309 KITYTATVNAKPG
-1322 DPVNIA
+1322 DSVNIA
-1328 NTAYWKGYSENGGDT
+1328 NTAYWKGYSENGGET
-1343 VLESYSYSVSGT
+1343 VQERYSYNVSGT

-1365 LTKLDQNN
+1365 LTKQDENDI
-1373 LDKVLKGAT
+1373 DKVLNGAT
-1382 FQIEKCTFDEYGKM
+1382 FKIDKCTIE
-1396 ATSDKM
+1396 AN
-1402 DLTTGDDGTI
+1402 GDITASEISTANTDANGTI
-1412 AQNLQYDTL
+1412 TKNLQYDTL

-1447 AKDSDVDTIT
+1447 AKDSDVGSIKK
-1457 QYLKTEDL
+1457 YLKDADL
-1465 RVSYQEENFSLGVTN
+1465 RVSYQEENFSLNVMN

-1500 KPVSGT
+1500 EPVSGT
-1506 YRFGLYDDPNK
+1506 YRFGLYDDKKK
-1517 LEKPLQPPKTIT
+1517 LDEKAIIYDAGDTQ
-1529 YSANDNPDKSV
+1529 DKSV
-1540 KFENLELDKTYYV
+1540 KFVNLDLDKTYYV

-1567 KEVTINTMNYQVVYK
+1567 KEVTINTMNYQVVYEK
-1582 NETKNTDTSSA
+1582 NGITLSGEKNS
-1593 QNGETIVV
+1593 ETIVV

-1615 VGTLIY
+1615 MGTLIY

-1632 LICLSNINKNNRK
+1632 LICLSNINKNKRK

>member
-11 LKDKARLRK
+11 LKDKARLKK
-20 WKRIMI
+20 WKKIMI

-41 LPAQTLTCD
+41 LPAQTLACD

-63 NNELICEKEEH
+63 NNELICEKEEY
-74 THTDDCN
+74 THNEDCN
-81 KQEEVNEQEEVVK
+81 KQEEANEQEEVVK

-107 QESEEETTTTTETT
+107 QESEEETTTTETT
-121 TETTKQPFDLSL
+121 TETTKQPFDLSSE
-133 DANKDKI
+133 ANKDKI
-140 KSIDVYYKDASD
+140 TSIVMYFKDENGTWNNLEDGNASP
-152 KWQSLNSGTADPNST
+152 SST
-167 ELYLKVEFYEID
+167 ELYLKVEFDKINTKE
-179 TEVLLEQHDG
+179 LLEQHNG
-189 ILVYS
+189 TLVYN

-261 INKNNGQATL
+261 INKSDGKATL
-271 VVGKKTVTLDYGPD
+271 TVGKKTVILDYGKE
-285 CIEEFGSVTIDKQIP
+285 CVEKFGSVTIDKQIS
-300 NVDKKDNSL
+300 NVDKVNNYL

-320 GCKGLYVVDKFTSNS
+320 GCKGLYVVDKFTSNA
-335 NLVSYLGNISST
+335 NLVSYAGNISST

-352 SEDNRKDPCDPF
+352 SNDNKKDPF
-364 ETIEKSSSQSHGKI
+364 EMPIEACHGKI
-378 YKANIPDSNQT
+378 YKADIPDATTKIPKPGASE
-389 NITNPYIV
+389 IKNPCIV
-397 WNIGNMEPNEIRTLT
+397 WNIGNMGPNESRMLT
-412 YYVKLKDKESLN
+412 YYVKLNDKESLKDKP
-424 GNTINNSASLYSKG
+424 IDNSASLYSKG
-438 STDTYDKGIGTAK
+438 STDTYDKGSEKAS
-451 FTPKIDYSNQFTKTV
+451 FTPTIVYSSFEKYV
-466 DGNITRNKDG
+466 DGTIKRNSDG

-483 SYISIHEATSNYT
+483 SLISIKKDESNYT

-508 DLNTEINDDLL
+508 NMNTEIDADLL
-519 QYIHFNKSSFKL
+519 QYIHFDRNSFKL
-531 YKNNDNNPVDASQ
+531 YMNNNNEPVDSSQ

-551 DNTEFKEWNEND
+551 KTDNTGFQEWD
-563 NFRSFVLSG
+563 DKVNFRSFVLSG
-572 NEDTP
+572 NKDNP
-577 INLSPGDSCYI
+577 INLSPGESCYI
-588 TYSVTVKPEAFAKL
+588 TYNVIVKPEAFAQMHTDTL
-602 HTDSI
+602 HT
-607 NAFNRFIAHADNVDK
+607 FNRFIAHADNVDK
-622 QSKFTGGFE
+622 RDDFAGGFE

-636 SNIKTYEWNGK
+636 ANIKTYEWNAK
-647 QVEHTATTSSKIET
+647 QVEKIATTTPKTET
-661 MSGDRFIYENK
+661 MSGDRFIYENN
-672 AIQKDSTSDTSFTIP
+672 AIQKDSTSNTSFTIP

-702 DFNVNEVK
+702 DFNVNEVT

-723 GYMKVDALEAEV
+723 GYMKVEALEADSISRDLNKGTNDTYTL
-735 NSQKLQWDEASQ
+735 NS
-747 NYKLQSTYNVVETKW
+747 NYTTVDTKW
-762 VKIDD
+762 IKIDD
-767 QNSFSLKP
+767 QQSFSLKP
-775 SELGWTDK
+775 SALGWTDK
-783 NYYAYRFTYYAK
+783 NYAYRFTYYAK
-795 PDNLDTFTETKVK
+795 PDNLDAFTETKVK

-815 VVKKGTGEF
+815 VVKKGDGTF

-838 IKGNLNLKANKQSWY
+838 IKGNLNLNANKQSWY
-853 YKEPNTDSNTWAN
+853 YKEPNTDSNTWTN

-877 TQINKDM
+877 SQINKDM

-895 ITPSNLRQG
+895 ITNSILREG
-904 SLVGIYKGT
+904 SLVGIYKGK
-913 LPEGKNISDY
+913 LLEGKNISDY

-930 NKSGLT
+930 NNSGLT

-986 TKTYKNSIYI
+986 TKTFKNSISI
-996 KEDGEYVSEIPAEK
+996 EEDGEYVSEIPAEK

-1040 DKKGNGDADPSKIDT
+1040 DKKNNGDADPNKIDT
-1055 NLLNKSLNKSHGV
+1055 NLLNKSRGV

-1101 RVKWHGDEY
+1101 RVKWHGDE
-1110 DASKVTSKTIDNP
+1110 DAASKVTSKTIDNP

-1149 IDRKQTK
+1149 TDRKQTK

-1179 RITDPQVLLGAQP
+1179 RVTDPQVLLGAQS
-1192 SDFIN
+1192 SDFTN

-1210 SSSQVPVKLNKTDKN
+1210 SSSKVPVQLDDTDKN
-1225 IVKEIAKKNGQKLEF
+1225 IDKKLVNKNGQKLEF

-1253 NDNGGLTLVDRLG
+1253 NDNGELTLVDKLG
-1266 DNLRLDIT
+1266 DNLKLDTT
-1274 SVKVYKNNNEEVTG
+1274 SVKVFNSNNEELTN
-1288 CVIAYQDKTLE
+1288 CKKSYQNNILE
-1299 ISNIPNDVPI
+1299 IKIPNNIPI
-1309 KIRYTVTVNMKPG
+1309 KITYTATVNAKPG
-1322 DPVNIA
+1322 DSVNIA
-1328 NTAYWKGYSENGGDT
+1328 NTAYWKGYSENGGKT
-1343 VLESYSYSVSGT
+1343 VKKSYSYNVSGT

-1365 LTKLDQNN
+1365 LTKQDENDI
-1373 LDKVLKGAT
+1373 DKVLNGAT
-1382 FQIEKCTFDEYGKM
+1382 FKIEKCTFDEYGKM
-1396 ATSDKM
+1396 TTSDISTA
-1402 DLTTGDDGTI
+1402 TTDENGNITK
-1412 AQNLQYDTL
+1412 NLEYNTL
-1421 YKITETK
+1421 YKITEIQ
-1428 APDGYVLNK
+1428 APNGYVLDD
-1437 EPIYIFDVYK
+1437 EPIYILDVT
-1447 AKDSDVDTIT
+1447 KDNESYVDTVK
-1457 QYLKTEDL
+1457 QYLKNIDL
-1465 RVSYQEENFSLGVTN
+1465 EVSYQEENFNLQVRN

-1500 KPVSGT
+1500 KPVSGI
-1506 YRFGLYDDPNK
+1506 YRFGLYDDKNTQ
-1517 LEKPLQPPKTIT
+1517 LQPIKTIT
-1529 YSANDNPDKSV
+1529 YSANDTPDKSV

-1582 NETKNTDTSSA
+1582 NETQNTDTSSA
-1593 QNGETIVV
+1593 RNGETIVV

-1615 VGTLIY
+1615 MGTLIY

>member
-1 MIVQEYLRRL
+1 MQEYLRRL

-41 LPAQTLTCD
+41 LPAQTLACD

-94 DEPETQNKDEQVS
+94 DEPETINNEQVS

-121 TETTKQPFDLSL
+121 TEPFDLSL

-140 KSIDVYYKDASD
+140 KSIDVYYKDAND

-167 ELYLKVEFYEID
+167 ELYLKVDFDKID
-179 TEVLLEQHDG
+179 TKNLLEQNNG

-194 LPDFMRD
+194 LPKFMRD

-223 NNQVKITLKK
+223 NNQVRITLKK

-252 VKGQIDLTE
+252 VKGQIDLTK
-261 INKNNGQATL
+261 INNTDGKATL
-271 VVGKKTVTLDYGPD
+271 VVGKKTVILDYGKE
-285 CIEEFGSVTIDKQIP
+285 CIEKFGSVTIDKQIS
-300 NVDKKDNSL
+300 NVDKVNNYL

-320 GCKGLYVVDKFTSNS
+320 GCKGLYVVDKFTSNA
-335 NLVSYLGNISST
+335 NLVSYAGNISST

-352 SEDNRKDPCDPF
+352 SNDNKKDPF
-364 ETIEKSSSQSHGKI
+364 EMPIEASHGKI
-378 YKANIPDSNQT
+378 YKADIPDATTKIPKPGASE
-389 NITNPYIV
+389 IKNPCIV
-397 WNIGNMEPNEIRTLT
+397 WNIGNMGPNESRMLT
-412 YYVKLKDKESLN
+412 YYVKLNDKESLKDKP
-424 GNTINNSASLYSKG
+424 IDNSASLYSKG
-438 STDTYDKGIGTAK
+438 STDTYDKGSEKAS
-451 FTPKIDYSNQFTKTV
+451 FTPTIVYSSFEKYV
-466 DGNITRNKDG
+466 DGTIKRNSDG

-483 SYISIHEATSNYT
+483 SLISIKKDESNYT

-508 DLNTEINDDLL
+508 NMNTEIDADLL
-519 QYIHFNKSSFKL
+519 QYIHFDRNSFKL
-531 YKNNDNNPVDASQ
+531 YMNNNNEPVDSSQ

-551 DNTEFKEWNEND
+551 KTDNTGFQEWD
-563 NFRSFVLSG
+563 DKVNFRSFVLSG
-572 NEDTP
+572 NKDNP
-577 INLSPGDSCYI
+577 INLSPGESCYI
-588 TYSVTVKPEAFAKL
+588 TYNVIVKPEAFAKI
-602 HTDSI
+602 HTDTLH
-607 NAFNRFIAHADNVDK
+607 AFNRFIAHADNVDK
-622 QSKFTGGFE
+622 RDDFAGGFE

-636 SNIKTYEWNGK
+636 ANIKTYEWNAK
-647 QVEHTATTSSKIET
+647 QVEKIATTTPKTET
-661 MSGDRFIYENK
+661 MSGDRFIYENN
-672 AIQKDSTSDTSFTIP
+672 AIQKDSTSNTSFTIP

-702 DFNVNEVK
+702 DFNVNEVT
-710 MTDTLTSKHMKYV
+710 MTDTLTSNHMKYV
-723 GYMKVDALEAEV
+723 GYMKVEALEAESISSDLNKEKNDTYTL
-735 NSQKLQWDEASQ
+735 NSH
-747 NYKLQSTYNVVETKW
+747 YKTVDTKW

-775 SELGWTDK
+775 YDLGWTDK
-783 NYYAYRFTYYAK
+783 NYAYRFTYYAK

-815 VVKKGTGEF
+815 VVKKGNG
-824 TFNKEDVS
+824 TFKFNQEDVS
-832 KETTLT
+832 RETTLT
-838 IKGNLNLKANKQSWY
+838 IKGNLNLNANKQSWY
-853 YKEPNTDSNTWAN
+853 YKEPNTDSNTWTN

-895 ITPSNLRQG
+895 ITNSILREG

-913 LPEGKNISDY
+913 LPEGKKISDY

-1010 TLYTSPKILKELGQV
+1010 TLYTSPKVLKELGQV
-1025 FKYDGTKV
+1025 FKYDGIV
-1033 TTLQIGA
+1033 TTLKIGA
-1040 DKKGNGDADPSKIDT
+1040 DKKDNGDADPSKIDT
-1055 NLLNKSLNKSHGV
+1055 KLLDNSKGI

-1101 RVKWHGDEY
+1101 RVKWHGD
-1110 DASKVTSKTIDNP
+1110 DASQVTSKTIENFD
-1123 GSGWE
+1123 SSTWE
-1128 FRENDSTNDNGNSE
+1128 QEYNDSKNDNKNSE
-1142 HTIYYVN
+1142 HTIYYVSK
-1149 IDRKQTK
+1149 DKKRTM
-1156 IRLGEFVSKSIRD
+1156 IRLGDFKPMSTRD

-1179 RITDPQVLLGAQP
+1179 RITDPQVLLGAQ
-1192 SDFIN
+1192 SNDFTN

-1210 SSSQVPVKLNKTDKN
+1210 SSSKVPVQLGDTDKN
-1225 IVKEIAKKNGQKLEF
+1225 IDKEIAKKNGQKLDF

-1253 NDNGGLTLVDRLG
+1253 NDDGGLTLVDKLG
-1266 DNLRLDIT
+1266 DNLRLDAT
-1274 SVKVYKNNNEEVTG
+1274 SVKVFKNENVELTDCKKSYQNN
-1288 CVIAYQDKTLE
+1288 TLE
-1299 ISNIPNDVPI
+1299 ISRIPNDVPI

-1322 DPVNIA
+1322 DFVNIA

-1343 VLESYSYSVSGT
+1343 VQESYRYSVSGI

-1382 FQIEKCTFDEYGKM
+1382 FKIEKCTFDGNGKM
-1396 ATSDKM
+1396 TTSDISTE
-1402 DLTTGDDGTI
+1402 TTNESGTI
-1412 AQNLQYDTL
+1412 TKNLEYNTL

-1428 APDGYVLNK
+1428 APDGYVLDTK
-1437 EPIYIFDVYK
+1437 PIYILDVKKGNESY
-1447 AKDSDVDTIT
+1447 VDTVK
-1457 QYLKTEDL
+1457 QYLKNINLE
-1465 RVSYQEENFSLGVTN
+1465 VSYQEENFNLQVRN
-1480 HKGEITVVKKFI
+1480 HKGEITVVKEFI

-1506 YRFGLYDDPNK
+1506 YRFGLYDDKNTQLHPI
-1517 LEKPLQPPKTIT
+1517 KTIT
-1529 YSANDNPDKSV
+1529 YSANDTPDKSV

-1567 KEVTINTMNYQVVYK
+1567 KEVTINTMNYQVVYEK
-1582 NETKNTDTSSA
+1582 NGIALSSDKSS
-1593 QNGETIVV
+1593 ETIVV

-1615 VGTLIY
+1615 MGTLIY
-1621 RLLGATLVVAS
+1621 RLLGATLVVVS
-1632 LICLSNINKNNRK
+1632 VICLSNINKNKKK
-1645 EKRRKR
+1645 ENRRKK

>member
-1 MIVQEYLRRL
+1 MQEYLRRL

-41 LPAQTLTCD
+41 LPAQTMTCD

-74 THTDDCN
+74 THNEDCN

-94 DEPETQNKDEQVS
+94 DEPETINNEQVS
-107 QESEEETTTTTETT
+107 QESEEETTTTTT
-121 TETTKQPFDLSL
+121 TETTKQPFDLSSE
-133 DANKDKI
+133 ANKDKI
-140 KSIDVYYKDASD
+140 TSVVMYYKDE
-152 KWQSLNSGTADPNST
+152 NGTWNNLEDGNANPSST
-167 ELYLKVEFYEID
+167 ELYLKVEFDKINTKE
-179 TEVLLEQHDG
+179 LLEQHNG

-223 NNQVKITLKK
+223 NNQVKVTLKK

-261 INKNNGQATL
+261 INKSDGKATL
-271 VVGKKTVTLDYGPD
+271 TVGKKTVILDYGKE
-285 CIEEFGSVTIDKQIP
+285 CIEKFGSVKIDKQIS
-300 NVDKKDNSL
+300 NVDKVNNYL

-320 GCKGLYVVDKFTSNS
+320 GCKGLYVVDKFTSNA
-335 NLVSYLGNISST
+335 NLVSYAGNISST

-352 SEDNRKDPCDPF
+352 SNDNKKDPF
-364 ETIEKSSSQSHGKI
+364 EMPIEASHGKI
-378 YKANIPDSNQT
+378 YKADIPDATTKIPKPGASE
-389 NITNPYIV
+389 IKNPCIV
-397 WNIGNMEPNEIRTLT
+397 WNIGNMEPNESRMLT
-412 YYVKLKDKESLN
+412 YYVKLNDKESLKDKP
-424 GNTINNSASLYSKG
+424 IDNSASLYSKG
-438 STDTYDKGIGTAK
+438 STDTYDKGSEKAS
-451 FTPKIDYSNQFTKTV
+451 FTPTIVYSSFEKYV
-466 DGNITRNKDG
+466 DGTIKRNSDG

-483 SYISIHEATSNYT
+483 SLISIKKDESNYT

-508 DLNTEINDDLL
+508 NMNTEIDADLL
-519 QYIHFNKSSFKL
+519 QYIHFDRNSFKL
-531 YKNNDNNPVDASQ
+531 YMNNNNEPVDSSQ

-551 DNTEFKEWNEND
+551 KTDNTGFQEWD
-563 NFRSFVLSG
+563 DKVNFRSFVLSG
-572 NEDTP
+572 NKDNP
-577 INLSPGDSCYI
+577 INLSPGESCYI
-588 TYSVTVKPEAFAKL
+588 TYNVIVKPEAFVQMHTDTL
-602 HTDSI
+602 HT
-607 NAFNRFIAHADNVDK
+607 FNRFIAHADNVDK
-622 QSKFTGGFE
+622 RDDFAGGFE

-636 SNIKTYEWNGK
+636 ANIKTYEWNAK
-647 QVEHTATTSSKIET
+647 QVEKIATTTPKTET
-661 MSGDRFIYENK
+661 MSGDRFIYENN
-672 AIQKDSTSDTSFTIP
+672 AIQKDSTSNTSFTIP

-702 DFNVNEVK
+702 DFNVNEVT
-710 MTDTLTSKHMKYV
+710 MTDTLTSNHMKYV
-723 GYMKVDALEAEV
+723 GYMKVEALKAEM
-735 NSQKLQWDEASQ
+735 NSQELQWDEASQ
-747 NYKLQSTYNVVETKW
+747 NYKLQPTYNVVETKW
-762 VKIDD
+762 VKIDG
-767 QNSFSLKP
+767 QKTFSLKP

-783 NYYAYRFTYYAK
+783 NYAYRFTYYAR
-795 PDNLDTFTETKVK
+795 PDDLSTFTETKAK

-815 VVKKGTGEF
+815 VVKKGDGTF

-838 IKGNLNLKANKQSWY
+838 IKGNLNLHANKQSWY
-853 YKEPNTDSNTWAN
+853 YKKPNKDSNTWTN
-866 GELYWVVDIGG
+866 SELYWVVDIGG
-877 TQINKDM
+877 AQINKGM

-895 ITPSNLRQG
+895 ITESYLREG

-913 LPEGKNISDY
+913 LPDGKKISDY
-923 KDIEDLK
+923 KDIEDLTK
-930 NKSGLT
+930 KSGLT
-936 PINDKFISQLN
+936 SIKSMFDSQLN

-952 LLTAKDDI
+952 LLTAKEDI
-960 QLGNEKVY
+960 SLGNEKVY
-968 MIIKSEPSELP
+968 MIIKSEPSKLP
-979 SPTNNRD
+979 TPTNNRD
-986 TKTYKNSIYI
+986 TKTFKNSIFI
-996 KEDGEYVSEIPAEK
+996 KEDGNYVSESFAEK
-1010 TLYTSPKILKELGQV
+1010 TLYTSPEILKELGQV
-1025 FKYDGTKV
+1025 FKYDGTNV

-1040 DKKGNGDADPSKIDT
+1040 DKKGNGDADPYKIDT
-1055 NLLNKSLNKSHGV
+1055 NLLEKSRGV

-1078 DGQLSGDYDV
+1078 DGQLSGAYDV
-1088 IDDIPDGMEFSYM
+1088 IDDIPDGMEFTYM
-1101 RVKWHGDEY
+1101 RVKWHGD
-1110 DASKVTSKTIDNP
+1110 DASQVKSKEIENFD
-1123 GSGWE
+1123 SSAWE
-1128 FRENDSTNDNGNSE
+1128 QNNNDSTNDNKKSE
-1142 HTIYYVN
+1142 HTIYYVSKGKK
-1149 IDRKQTK
+1149 RTM
-1156 IRLGEFVSKSIRD
+1156 IRLGDFTSKSVRD

-1202 KNGKDIAT
+1202 KDGKDIAT

-1225 IVKEIAKKNGQKLEF
+1225 INKELAKKNGQKLEF

-1253 NDNGGLTLVDRLG
+1253 NDNGELTLVDRLG
-1266 DNLRLDIT
+1266 DNLKLDTT
-1274 SVKVYKNNNEEVTG
+1274 SVKVFNSNNEELTN
-1288 CVIAYQDKTLE
+1288 CKKSYQNNILE
-1299 ISNIPNDVPI
+1299 IKIPNNIPI
-1309 KIRYTVTVNMKPG
+1309 KITYTATVNAKPG
-1322 DPVNIA
+1322 DSVNIA
-1328 NTAYWKGYSENGGDT
+1328 NTAYWKGYSENGGKT
-1343 VLESYSYSVSGT
+1343 VQQSYSYNVSGT

-1365 LTKLDQNN
+1365 LTKQDENDI
-1373 LDKVLKGAT
+1373 DKVLSGAT
-1382 FQIEKCTFDEYGKM
+1382 FKIDKCTIEANGDITASEISTVTTDEN
-1396 ATSDKM
+1396 
-1402 DLTTGDDGTI
+1402 GTI
-1412 AQNLQYDTL
+1412 TQNLQYDTL
-1421 YKITETK
+1421 YKIMETK

-1437 EPIYIFDVYK
+1437 EPIYIFDVNK
-1447 AKDSDVDTIT
+1447 AKDSDVDTIK
-1457 QYLKTEDL
+1457 QYLKNEDL
-1465 RVSYQEENFSLGVTN
+1465 KVSYQEENFSLGVTN

-1492 NDAAGKST
+1492 NDATGKST

-1506 YRFGLYDDPNK
+1506 YRFGLYDDKNK
-1517 LEKPLQPPKTIT
+1517 LDEKAIIYDADDTQ
-1529 YSANDNPDKSV
+1529 DKSV
-1540 KFENLELDKTYYV
+1540 KFVNLDLDKTYYV
-1553 YELDDKDQ
+1553 YELDDKGQ

-1567 KEVTINTMNYQVVYK
+1567 KEVTINTMNYRVVYK

-1615 VGTLIY
+1615 MGTLIY

-1632 LICLSNINKNNRK
+1632 LICLSNINKNKRK

>member
-1 MIVQEYLRRL
+1 
-11 LKDKARLRK
+11 
-20 WKRIMI
+20 
-26 ALSCIVVVCTVYALS
+26 
-41 LPAQTLTCD
+41 
-50 KEEHTHT
+50 
-57 AECYDE
+57 
-63 NNELICEKEEH
+63 
-74 THTDDCN
+74 
-81 KQEEVNEQEEVVK
+81 
-94 DEPETQNKDEQVS
+94 
-107 QESEEETTTTTETT
+107 
-121 TETTKQPFDLSL
+121 
-133 DANKDKI
+133 
-140 KSIDVYYKDASD
+140 
-152 KWQSLNSGTADPNST
+152 
-167 ELYLKVEFYEID
+167 
-179 TEVLLEQHDG
+179 
-189 ILVYS
+189 
-194 LPDFMRD
+194 MRD

-223 NNQVKITLKK
+223 NNQAKITLKK

-252 VKGQIDLTE
+252 VKGQIDLTK
-261 INKNNGQATL
+261 INNTDGKATL
-271 VVGKKTVTLDYGPD
+271 TVGNKTVTLDYGPD
-285 CIEEFGSVTIDKQIP
+285 CIEKFGSVDMKKEMS
-300 NVDKKDNSL
+300 NVDKVNNYL

-320 GCKGLYVVDKFTSNS
+320 GCKDLYVVDKFTSNS
-335 NLVSYLGNISST
+335 NLVSYLGNISTT
-347 ETTLT
+347 ETELNST
-352 SEDNRKDPCDPF
+352 DNKQDPF

-378 YKANIPDSNQT
+378 YKAKIPDSNT
-389 NITNPYIV
+389 KIPASGEPNITNPCIV

-424 GNTINNSASLYSKG
+424 GNTINNSALLYSQ
-438 STDTYDKGIGTAK
+438 SFTDTYDKGTGNAD
-451 FTPKIDYSNQFTKTV
+451 FTPKIDYDGLFKKTV
-466 DGNITRNKDG
+466 DGNITRNADDG

-483 SYISIHEATSNYT
+483 SSISIKKDTSNYT

-508 DLNTEINDDLL
+508 DLNTEINADLL
-519 QYIHFNKSSFKL
+519 QYIHFDKSTFKL
-531 YKNNDNNPVDASQ
+531 YKNNSVVDSAK

-551 DNTEFKEWNEND
+551 DNTEFKEWNDKD

-577 INLSPGDSCYI
+577 INLSPGESCYI

-607 NAFNRFIAHADNVDK
+607 HAFNRFIAHADNVNKRDD
-622 QSKFTGGFE
+622 FAGGFE

-647 QVEHTATTSSKIET
+647 QVEKTATTSSKTET

-672 AIQKDSTSDTSFTIP
+672 EIQKDSTPNTSFTIP

-702 DFNVNEVK
+702 DFNVNEVT

-723 GYMKVDALEAEV
+723 GYMKVEALEADSISRDLNKGTNDTYTL
-735 NSQKLQWDEASQ
+735 NS
-747 NYKLQSTYNVVETKW
+747 NYTRVDTKW
-762 VKIDD
+762 VKING
-767 QNSFSLKP
+767 QKTFSLKP

-783 NYYAYRFTYYAK
+783 NYAYRFTYYAR
-795 PDNLDTFTETKVK
+795 PDDLSTFTETKVK

-815 VVKKGTGEF
+815 VVKKGDGTF

-832 KETTLT
+832 RETTLT
-838 IKGNLNLKANKQSWY
+838 IKGNLNLNANKQSWY
-853 YKEPNTDSNTWAN
+853 YKEPDSNTWTN

-895 ITPSNLRQG
+895 ITPSTLQDG

-913 LPEGKNISDY
+913 LLEGKNISDY

-936 PINDKFISQLN
+936 PIDGKFTSQLN

-952 LLTAKDDI
+952 LLTANDDI
-960 QLGNEKVY
+960 QLGDEKVY

-986 TKTYKNSIYI
+986 TKTFKNSISI
-996 KEDGEYVSEIPAEK
+996 EEDGEYVSEIVAEK

-1040 DKKGNGDADPSKIDT
+1040 DKKNNGDADPSKIDT
-1055 NLLNKSLNKSHGV
+1055 KLLENSKDVFNSKGV

-1088 IDDIPDGMEFSYM
+1088 IDDIPNGMEFSYM
-1101 RVKWHGDEY
+1101 RVKWHGDE
-1110 DASKVTSKTIDNP
+1110 DAASKVTSKTIDNP
-1123 GSGWE
+1123 GSDWE
-1128 FRENDSTNDNGNSE
+1128 FRENDSPNDNKKSE
-1142 HTIYYVN
+1142 HTIYYVSK
-1149 IDRKQTK
+1149 DKKRTM

-1179 RITDPQVLLGAQP
+1179 RVTDPQVLLGAQP
-1192 SDFIN
+1192 NNFIN

-1202 KNGKDIAT
+1202 KDGKDIAT
-1210 SSSQVPVKLNKTDKN
+1210 SSSKVPVQLTKTDKN
-1225 IVKEIAKKNGQKLEF
+1225 IDKQLAETNGQKLKF

-1253 NDNGGLTLVDRLG
+1253 NDNGELTLVDKLG
-1266 DNLRLDIT
+1266 DNLKLDTT
-1274 SVKVYKNNNEEVTG
+1274 SVKVFNSNNEELTN
-1288 CVIAYQDKTLE
+1288 CKKSYQNNILE
-1299 ISNIPNDVPI
+1299 IKIPNNIPI
-1309 KIRYTVTVNMKPG
+1309 KITYTATVNAKPG
-1322 DPVNIA
+1322 HSVNIA
-1328 NTAYWKGYSENGGDT
+1328 NTAYWKGYSENGGKT
-1343 VLESYSYSVSGT
+1343 VQESYSYNVSGT

-1365 LTKLDQNN
+1365 LTKQDENDI
-1373 LDKVLKGAT
+1373 DKVLNGAT
-1382 FQIEKCTFDEYGKM
+1382 FKIEKCTFDEYGKM
-1396 ATSDKM
+1396 TTSEISTP
-1402 DLTTGDDGTI
+1402 TTGNDGTI

-1421 YKITETK
+1421 YRITETK
-1428 APDGYVLNK
+1428 APDGYVLNDK
-1437 EPIYIFDVYK
+1437 PTYILDVT
-1447 AKDSDVDTIT
+1447 KDNESYVDTVK
-1457 QYLKTEDL
+1457 QYLKNIDL
-1465 RVSYQEENFSLGVTN
+1465 EVSYQEENFNLQVRN

-1506 YRFGLYDDPNK
+1506 YRFGLYDDKNTR
-1517 LEKPLQPPKTIT
+1517 LQPIKTIT

-1553 YELDDKDQ
+1553 YELDDQ
-1561 PITDTS
+1561 GNPITDSS
-1567 KEVTINTMNYQVVYK
+1567 KEVTINTMNYQVVYEK
-1582 NETKNTDTSSA
+1582 NGITLSSEKNS
-1593 QNGETIVV
+1593 ETIVV

-1615 VGTLIY
+1615 MGTLIY

-1632 LICLSNINKNNRK
+1632 LICLSNINKNKRK

>member
-1 MIVQEYLRRL
+1 MQEYLRRL

-20 WKRIMI
+20 WKRVMI

-94 DEPETQNKDEQVS
+94 DEPETQNNDEQVS
-107 QESEEETTTTTETT
+107 QESEEESTTTTETT
-121 TETTKQPFDLSL
+121 TETTKQPFDLSSE
-133 DANKDKI
+133 ANKGKI
-140 KSIDVYYKDASD
+140 KSVDVYYKDAND
-152 KWQSLNSGTADPNST
+152 KWQSLNEGNADPNST
-167 ELYLKVEFYEID
+167 ELYLKVEFDKINTKEF
-179 TEVLLEQHDG
+179 LEKHNG
-189 ILVYS
+189 TLVYN

-201 FEKAGNGN
+201 FEKAGNGT
-209 LLAGER
+209 LLAGDK

-223 NNQVKITLKK
+223 KNKVKFTLNQTYLKG
-233 DYLNELVTNSSN
+233 LVDKGSN
-245 QLDGSFY
+245 QLNGSFY
-252 VKGQIDLTE
+252 VKGQIDLTK
-261 INKNNGQATL
+261 INNTDGKATL
-271 VVGKKTVTLDYGPD
+271 TVGNKTVTLDYGPD

-300 NVDKKDNSL
+300 NVEKKDNSL

-347 ETTLT
+347 ETELNST
-352 SEDNRKDPCDPF
+352 DNKQDPF

-378 YKANIPDSNQT
+378 YKAKIPDSNT
-389 NITNPYIV
+389 KIPTSGEPNITNPCIV

-483 SYISIHEATSNYT
+483 SYISIHEDTSNYT

-551 DNTEFKEWNEND
+551 DNTKFKEWNDED

-577 INLSPGDSCYI
+577 INLSPGESCYI

-607 NAFNRFIAHADNVDK
+607 HAFNRFIAHADNVNKRDD
-622 QSKFTGGFE
+622 FAGGFE

-647 QVEHTATTSSKIET
+647 QVEQTATTSSQKVT
-661 MSGDRFIYENK
+661 MSGDRFIYENENNK
-672 AIQKDSTSDTSFTIP
+672 ITDDSTLNTSFTIP

-775 SELGWTDK
+775 SELGWTNK
-783 NYYAYRFTYYAK
+783 NYAYRFTYYAR
-795 PDNLDTFTETKVK
+795 PDDLSTFTETKVK

-815 VVKKGTGEF
+815 VVKKGDGTIT
-824 TFNKEDVS
+824 TFDKEDVS
-832 KETTLT
+832 RETTLT
-838 IKGNLNLKANKQSWY
+838 IKGNLNLTANKQSWY
-853 YKEPNTDSNTWAN
+853 YKEPDSNTWTN

-895 ITPSNLRQG
+895 ITPSNLREG

-913 LPEGKNISDY
+913 LKEGKNISDY

-936 PINDKFISQLN
+936 SIDGKFTSQLN

-952 LLTAKDDI
+952 LLTANDDI

-1040 DKKGNGDADPSKIDT
+1040 DKKNNGDADPSKIDT
-1055 NLLNKSLNKSHGV
+1055 NLLEKSRGV

-1078 DGQLSGDYDV
+1078 DGQLSGAYDV
-1088 IDDIPDGMEFSYM
+1088 IDDIPDGMEFTYM
-1101 RVKWHGDEY
+1101 RVKWHGD
-1110 DASKVTSKTIDNP
+1110 DASKVTSKTIENLDSNA
-1123 GSGWE
+1123 WE
-1128 FRENDSTNDNGNSE
+1128 QKYNDSTNDNGNSE
-1142 HTIYYVN
+1142 HTIYYVSK
-1149 IDRKQTK
+1149 DKKQTM

-1202 KNGKDIAT
+1202 KDGKDIAT
-1210 SSSQVPVKLNKTDKN
+1210 SSSKVPVQLNETDKN
-1225 IVKEIAKKNGQKLEF
+1225 IDKKLAKENGQKLEF
-1240 EINTNQLGQTLPT
+1240 EINTNKLGQTLPT
-1253 NDNGGLTLVDRLG
+1253 NDNGELTLVDKLG
-1266 DNLRLDIT
+1266 DNLKLDTT
-1274 SVKVYKNNNEEVTG
+1274 SVKVFNSNNEELTN
-1288 CVIAYQDKTLE
+1288 CKKSYQNNILE
-1299 ISNIPNDVPI
+1299 IKIPNNIPI
-1309 KIRYTVTVNMKPG
+1309 KITYTATVNAKPG
-1322 DPVNIA
+1322 DSVNIA
-1328 NTAYWKGYSENGGDT
+1328 NTAYWKGYSENGGKT
-1343 VLESYSYSVSGT
+1343 VQQSYSYNVSGT

-1365 LTKLDQNN
+1365 LTKQDENDI
-1373 LDKVLKGAT
+1373 DKVLSGAT
-1382 FQIEKCTFDEYGKM
+1382 FKIDKCTFDEYGKM
-1396 ATSDKM
+1396 TTSEISTP
-1402 DLTTGDDGTI
+1402 TTGNDGTI

-1421 YKITETK
+1421 YRITETK
-1428 APDGYVLNK
+1428 APDGYVLDD
-1437 EPIYIFDVYK
+1437 EPIYILDVKKGNESY
-1447 AKDSDVDTIT
+1447 VDTVK
-1457 QYLKTEDL
+1457 QYLKNINLE
-1465 RVSYQEENFSLGVTN
+1465 VSYQEENFNLQVRN

-1506 YRFGLYDDPNK
+1506 YRFGLYDDQNK
-1517 LEKPLQPPKTIT
+1517 WLQTQPIT
-1529 YSANDNPDKSV
+1529 YSASDTPDKSV
-1540 KFENLELDKTYYV
+1540 KFKNLDLDKTYYV
-1553 YELDDKDQ
+1553 YELDDQNK

-1567 KEVTINTMNYQVVYK
+1567 KEATINTMNYQVVYENNGTAK
-1582 NETKNTDTSSA
+1582 SSA
-1593 QNGETIVV
+1593 KNGDTVTV

-1615 VGTLIY
+1615 MGTLIY

>member
-1 MIVQEYLRRL
+1 MQEYLRRL

-63 NNELICEKEEH
+63 NNELVCEKEEH

-107 QESEEETTTTTETT
+107 QESEEETTTTTTTETT
-121 TETTKQPFDLSL
+121 TETTKQPFDLSSE
-133 DANKDKI
+133 ANKDKI
-140 KSIDVYYKDASD
+140 TSVVMYYKDADD
-152 KWQSLNSGTADPNST
+152 KWQNLDKGDAKPNST
-167 ELYLKVEFYEID
+167 ELYLKVEFDKIN
-179 TEVLLEQHDG
+179 TKNLLEQHNG
-189 ILVYS
+189 ILLYS

-201 FEKAGNGN
+201 FEKAGNGT
-209 LLAGER
+209 LLAGDK

-223 NNQVKITLKK
+223 KNKVKFTL
-233 DYLNELVTNSSN
+233 DQTYLKGLVDKGSN
-245 QLDGSFY
+245 QLNGSFY
-252 VKGQIDLTE
+252 VKGQIDLTK
-261 INKNNGQATL
+261 INNTDGKATL
-271 VVGKKTVTLDYGPD
+271 TVGNKTVTLDYGPD
-285 CIEEFGSVTIDKQIP
+285 CIEKFGSVKIDKQIP

-347 ETTLT
+347 ETELNST
-352 SEDNRKDPCDPF
+352 DNKQDPF

-378 YKANIPDSNQT
+378 YKAKIPDSNT
-389 NITNPYIV
+389 KIPASGEPNITNPCIV

-424 GNTINNSASLYSKG
+424 GNTIKNSASLYSKG
-438 STDTYDKGIGTAK
+438 STDTYDKGTGNAD
-451 FTPKIDYSNQFTKTV
+451 FTPKIDYDGLFKKTV
-466 DGNITRNKDG
+466 DGNITRNADDG

-483 SYISIHEATSNYT
+483 SSISIKKDTSNYT

-508 DLNTEINDDLL
+508 DLNTEINADLL
-519 QYIHFNKSSFKL
+519 QYIHFDKSTFKL
-531 YKNNDNNPVDASQ
+531 YKNNSVVDSAK
-544 YNIKWST
+544 YNIKWSI
-551 DNTEFKEWNEND
+551 DNTEFKEWNDKD

-577 INLSPGDSCYI
+577 INLSPGESCYI
-588 TYSVTVKPEAFAKL
+588 TYNVTVKPEAFAKL

-607 NAFNRFIAHADNVDK
+607 NAFNRFIAHADNVDE
-622 QSKFTGGFE
+622 QSKFAGGFE

-647 QVEHTATTSSKIET
+647 QVEKIATTTPKTET
-661 MSGDRFIYENK
+661 MSRDRFIYENN
-672 AIQKDSTSDTSFTIP
+672 AIQKDSTSNTSFTIP

-702 DFNVNEVK
+702 DFNVNEVT
-710 MTDTLTSKHMKYV
+710 MTDTLTSNHMKYV
-723 GYMKVDALEAEV
+723 GYMKVEALKAEM
-735 NSQKLQWDEASQ
+735 NSQELQWDEASQ
-747 NYKLQSTYNVVETKW
+747 NYKLQPTYNVVETKW
-762 VKIDD
+762 VKIDG
-767 QNSFSLKP
+767 QETFSLKP

-783 NYYAYRFTYYAK
+783 NYAYRFTYYAK
-795 PDNLDTFTETKVK
+795 PDNLDAFTETKVK

-815 VVKKGTGEF
+815 VVKKGDGTF

-838 IKGNLNLKANKQSWY
+838 IKGNLNLTANKQSWY
-853 YKEPNTDSNTWAN
+853 YKEPDSNTWTN

-895 ITPSNLRQG
+895 ITPSNLREG

-923 KDIEDLK
+923 KDIEELK

-936 PINDKFISQLN
+936 PIDDNFISQLN

-952 LLTAKDDI
+952 LLTAKENI
-960 QLGNEKVY
+960 PLGNEKVY

-996 KEDGEYVSEIPAEK
+996 KEDGEYVSEIVAEK

-1025 FKYDGTKV
+1025 FKYDGTTV

-1040 DKKGNGDADPSKIDT
+1040 DKKNNGDADPNKIDT
-1055 NLLNKSLNKSHGV
+1055 KLLDNSKGV

-1101 RVKWHGDEY
+1101 RVKWHGDE
-1110 DASKVTSKTIDNP
+1110 DAASKVTSKTIDNP

-1128 FRENDSTNDNGNSE
+1128 FRENDSPNDNKKSE
-1142 HTIYYVN
+1142 HTIYYVSK
-1149 IDRKQTK
+1149 DKKRTM

-1179 RITDPQVLLGAQP
+1179 RVTDPQVLLGAQS
-1192 SDFIN
+1192 SDFTN

-1210 SSSQVPVKLNKTDKN
+1210 SSSNVPVQLDDTDKN
-1225 IVKEIAKKNGQKLEF
+1225 IDKKLVNKNGQKLDF
-1240 EINTNQLGQTLPT
+1240 EINTNQLSQTLPT
-1253 NDNGGLTLVDRLG
+1253 NDNGGLTLVDKLG
-1266 DNLRLDIT
+1266 DNLRLDTT

-1299 ISNIPNDVPI
+1299 IRNIPNDIPI
-1309 KIRYTVTVNMKPG
+1309 KIKYTVTVNMKPG
-1322 DPVNIA
+1322 DSLNIA

-1365 LTKLDQNN
+1365 LTKQDQND
-1373 LDKVLKGAT
+1373 LSKVLSGAT
-1382 FQIEKCTFDEYGKM
+1382 FKIEKCTFDEYGKM
-1396 ATSDKM
+1396 TTSEISTP
-1402 DLTTGDDGTI
+1402 TTGNDGTI

-1421 YKITETK
+1421 YRITETQ
-1428 APDGYVLNK
+1428 APYGYVLDDK
-1437 EPIYIFDVYK
+1437 PIYILDVKKGNESY
-1447 AKDSDVDTIT
+1447 VDTVK
-1457 QYLKTEDL
+1457 QYLKNINLE
-1465 RVSYQEENFSLGVTN
+1465 VSYQEENFNLQVRN
-1480 HKGEITVVKKFI
+1480 HKGEITVIKKFI

-1506 YRFGLYDDPNK
+1506 YRFGLYDDKNT
-1517 LEKPLQPPKTIT
+1517 LLQPIKTIT
-1529 YSANDNPDKSV
+1529 YSADDNPDKSV
-1540 KFENLELDKTYYV
+1540 KFENLELDKIYYV

-1567 KEVTINTMNYQVVYK
+1567 KEVTINTMNYQVVYE
-1582 NETKNTDTSSA
+1582 NSGTATSSA
-1593 QNGETIVV
+1593 QNGETVIV

-1615 VGTLIY
+1615 IGTLIY

-1632 LICLSNINKNNRK
+1632 LICLSNISKNNKK

>member
-1 MIVQEYLRRL
+1 
-11 LKDKARLRK
+11 
-20 WKRIMI
+20 MI

-41 LPAQTLTCD
+41 LPAQTLACD

-94 DEPETQNKDEQVS
+94 DELETQNNDEQVS
-107 QESEEETTTTTETT
+107 QVSEEETTTTTTETT

-133 DANKDKI
+133 DANKDKL
-140 KSIDVYYKDASD
+140 KSIVIYYKDEFG
-152 KWQSLNSGTADPNST
+152 KWKNLDSGNGNPNST
-167 ELYLKVEFYEID
+167 ELYLKVDFDKID
-179 TEVLLEQHDG
+179 TKNLLEQYNG

-209 LLAGER
+209 LLAGEKI
-215 NIGTIEIE
+215 IGKIEIE
-223 NNQVKITLKK
+223 NNKVKINLDPTYLKDLINNK
-233 DYLNELVTNSSN
+233 SNELN
-245 QLDGSFY
+245 GSFY
-252 VKGQIDLTE
+252 VKGQIDLTK
-261 INKNNGQATL
+261 INQNKGEAKL
-271 VVGKKTVTLDYGPD
+271 VVGNKTVILDFGPD
-285 CIEEFGSVTIDKQIP
+285 CIEEFGNVTIDKQIP

-347 ETTLT
+347 ETELNST
-352 SEDNRKDPCDPF
+352 DNKQDPF

-378 YKANIPDSNQT
+378 YKAKIPDSNT
-389 NITNPYIV
+389 KIPTSGEPNITNPCIV

-438 STDTYDKGIGTAK
+438 STDTYDKGVDTAK

-483 SYISIHEATSNYT
+483 SYISIHEVTSNYT

-508 DLNTEINDDLL
+508 DLNTEINADLL
-519 QYIHFNKSSFKL
+519 QYIHFDKSTFKL
-531 YKNNDNNPVDASQ
+531 YKNNSVVDSAK

-551 DNTEFKEWNEND
+551 DNTEFKEWNDKD
-563 NFRSFVLSG
+563 NFRSFILSG
-572 NEDTP
+572 NQDTP
-577 INLSPGDSCYI
+577 INLSPGESCYI
-588 TYSVTVKPEAFAKL
+588 TYNVIVKPEVFAKL

-622 QSKFTGGFE
+622 KSNFADGFE
-631 AWNSI
+631 ACFI
-636 SNIKTYEWNGK
+636 SPTIKTYEWNGK
-647 QVEHTATTSSKIET
+647 QVEQTATTSSKTET
-661 MSGDRFIYENK
+661 MSGDRFIYENN
-672 AIQKDSTSDTSFTIP
+672 AIQKDSTSNTSFTIP

-702 DFNVNEVK
+702 DFNVNEVT

-723 GYMKVDALEAEV
+723 GYMKVDALEAKV

-747 NYKLQSTYNVVETKW
+747 NYKLQPTYNVVETKW
-762 VKIDD
+762 VKIDG
-767 QNSFSLKP
+767 QKTFSLKP
-775 SELGWTDK
+775 SELGWTNK
-783 NYYAYRFTYYAK
+783 NYAYRFTYYAK
-795 PDNLDTFTETKVK
+795 PDSLDAFTETKVK

-815 VVKKGTGEF
+815 VVKKGDGTF

-838 IKGNLNLKANKQSWY
+838 IKGNLNLTANKQSWY
-853 YKEPNTDSNTWAN
+853 YKEPDSNTWTN

-877 TQINKDM
+877 SQINKDM

-895 ITPSNLRQG
+895 ITNSILREG

-913 LPEGKNISDY
+913 LLEGKNISDY

-930 NKSGLT
+930 NNSGLT

-960 QLGNEKVY
+960 QLGNDKVY

-1040 DKKGNGDADPSKIDT
+1040 DKKDNGDADPSKIDT
-1055 NLLNKSLNKSHGV
+1055 KLLNKSCGV

-1101 RVKWHGDEY
+1101 RVKWHGD
-1110 DASKVTSKTIDNP
+1110 DASQVTSKTIENFD
-1123 GSGWE
+1123 SSTWE
-1128 FRENDSTNDNGNSE
+1128 QEYNDSKNDNKNSE
-1142 HTIYYVN
+1142 HTIYYVSK
-1149 IDRKQTK
+1149 DKKRTM

-1202 KNGKDIAT
+1202 KDGKDIAT
-1210 SSSQVPVKLNKTDKN
+1210 SSSKVPVQLNGTDKN
-1225 IVKEIAKKNGQKLEF
+1225 IDKKLAKENGQKLEF
-1240 EINTNQLGQTLPT
+1240 EINTNKLGQTLPT
-1253 NDNGGLTLVDRLG
+1253 NDNGELTLVDKLG
-1266 DNLRLDIT
+1266 DNLKLDTT
-1274 SVKVYKNNNEEVTG
+1274 SVKVFNSNNEELTN
-1288 CVIAYQDKTLE
+1288 CKKSYQNNILE
-1299 ISNIPNDVPI
+1299 IKIPNNIPI
-1309 KIRYTVTVNMKPG
+1309 KITYTATVNAKPG
-1322 DPVNIA
+1322 DSVNIA
-1328 NTAYWKGYSENGGDT
+1328 NTAYWKGYSENGGKT
-1343 VLESYSYSVSGT
+1343 VQKSYSYNVSGT

-1365 LTKLDQNN
+1365 LTKQDENDI
-1373 LDKVLKGAT
+1373 DKVLNGAT
-1382 FQIEKCTFDEYGKM
+1382 FKIEKCTFDEYGKM
-1396 ATSDKM
+1396 TTSEISTP
-1402 DLTTGDDGTI
+1402 TTGNDGTI

-1437 EPIYIFDVYK
+1437 EPIYIFDVNK
-1447 AKDSDVDTIT
+1447 AKDSDVGPIK
-1457 QYLKTEDL
+1457 QYLKDAEL
-1465 RVSYQEENFSLGVTN
+1465 RVSYQEENFSLNVMN

-1492 NDAAGKST
+1492 NDAAGKLT

-1506 YRFGLYDDPNK
+1506 YRFGLYDDQNK
-1517 LEKPLQPPKTIT
+1517 WLQTQPIT
-1529 YSANDNPDKSV
+1529 YNAGDTQNKSV

-1615 VGTLIY
+1615 MGTLIY

-1632 LICLSNINKNNRK
+1632 IICLSNINKNNRK

>member
-1 MIVQEYLRRL
+1 MQEYLRRL

-41 LPAQTLTCD
+41 LPAQTMTCD

-63 NNELICEKEEH
+63 NNQLICEKEEH
-74 THTDDCN
+74 THNEDCN

-94 DEPETQNKDEQVS
+94 DEPETQNDDEQVS
-107 QESEEETTTTTETT
+107 QVSEEETTTT

-133 DANKDKI
+133 DANKDKL
-140 KSIDVYYKDASD
+140 KSIVIYYKDEFG
-152 KWQSLNSGTADPNST
+152 KWKNLDSGNGNPNST
-167 ELYLKVEFYEID
+167 ELYLKVDFDKID
-179 TEVLLEQHDG
+179 TKNLLEQYNG

-209 LLAGER
+209 LLAGEKI
-215 NIGTIEIE
+215 IGKIEIE
-223 NNQVKITLKK
+223 NNKVKINLDPTYLKDLINNK
-233 DYLNELVTNSSN
+233 SNELN
-245 QLDGSFY
+245 GSFY
-252 VKGQIDLTE
+252 VKGQIDLTK
-261 INKNNGQATL
+261 INQNKGEAKL
-271 VVGKKTVTLDYGPD
+271 VVGNKTVILDFGPD
-285 CIEEFGSVTIDKQIP
+285 CIEKFGSVDMKKEMS
-300 NVDKKDNSL
+300 NVDKVNNYL

-320 GCKGLYVVDKFTSNS
+320 GCKDLYVVDKFTSNA
-335 NLVSYLGNISST
+335 NLVSYAGNISST

-352 SEDNRKDPCDPF
+352 SEGNNKDPF
-364 ETIEKSSSQSHGKI
+364 ETIISGATHGKI
-378 YKANIPDSNQT
+378 YKASIPDATTKIPDAGVSD
-389 NITNPYIV
+389 ITNPCIV
-397 WNIGNMEPNEIRTLT
+397 WHIGDMKPNESRTLT
-412 YYVKLKDKESLN
+412 YYVKLNDKANLS
-424 GNTINNSASLYSKG
+424 GQTIKNNASLYSK
-438 STDTYDKGIGTAK
+438 SSKDIYEKKVDDKNRNAD

-466 DGNITRNKDG
+466 NGNITRNSDG

-483 SYISIHEATSNYT
+483 SFISIHEATSNYT
-496 IKNLQFYDYLKH
+496 IKNFQFYDYLKH
-508 DLNTEINDDLL
+508 DMNTEIDADLL
-519 QYIHFNKSSFKL
+519 QYIHFDRNSFKL
-531 YKNNDNNPVDASQ
+531 YMNNDNDPVDSSQ

-551 DNTEFKEWNEND
+551 DNTNFKEWSEND
-563 NFRSFVLSG
+563 NFRSFLLSG
-572 NEDTP
+572 NKNNP
-577 INLSPGDSCYI
+577 INLSPGQSCYI
-588 TYSVTVKPEAFAKL
+588 TYDVVVKPEAFAKI
-602 HTDSI
+602 HTDTLH
-607 NAFNRFIAHADNVDK
+607 AFNRFIAHADNVNKRDD
-622 QSKFTGGFE
+622 FAGGFE

-647 QVEHTATTSSKIET
+647 QVEHTATTSSKTET
-661 MSGDRFIYENK
+661 MTGDRFIYENNK
-672 AIQKDSTSDTSFTIP
+672 IIKDSTSNTSFTIP

-702 DFNVNEVK
+702 DFNVNEVT
-710 MTDTLTSKHMKYV
+710 MTDTLTSNHMKYV
-723 GYMKVDALEAEV
+723 GYMKVEALKAEI
-735 NSQKLQWDEASQ
+735 NSQELQWDEASQ
-747 NYKLQSTYNVVETKW
+747 NYKLQPTYNAVETKW

-767 QNSFSLKP
+767 HKTFSLKP

-783 NYYAYRFTYYAK
+783 NYAYRFTYYAK

-815 VVKKGTGEF
+815 VVKKGNG
-824 TFNKEDVS
+824 TFKFNQEDVS
-832 KETTLT
+832 RETTLT
-838 IKGNLNLKANKQSWY
+838 IKGNLNLNANKQSWY
-853 YKEPNTDSNTWAN
+853 YKEPNTDSNTWTN

-895 ITPSNLRQG
+895 ITNSILREG

-913 LPEGKNISDY
+913 LPEGKKISDY

-1010 TLYTSPKILKELGQV
+1010 TLYTSPKVLKELGQV
-1025 FKYDGTKV
+1025 FKYDGIV
-1033 TTLQIGA
+1033 TTLKIGA
-1040 DKKGNGDADPSKIDT
+1040 DKKDNGDADPSKIDT
-1055 NLLNKSLNKSHGV
+1055 KLLDNSKGI

-1101 RVKWHGDEY
+1101 RVKWHGD
-1110 DASKVTSKTIDNP
+1110 DASQVTSKTIENFD
-1123 GSGWE
+1123 SSTWE
-1128 FRENDSTNDNGNSE
+1128 QEYNDSKNDNKNSE
-1142 HTIYYVN
+1142 HTIYYVSK
-1149 IDRKQTK
+1149 DKKRTM
-1156 IRLGEFVSKSIRD
+1156 IRLGDFKPMSTRD

-1179 RITDPQVLLGAQP
+1179 RITDPQVLLGAQ
-1192 SDFIN
+1192 SNDFTN

-1210 SSSQVPVKLNKTDKN
+1210 SSSKVPVQLGDTDKN
-1225 IVKEIAKKNGQKLEF
+1225 IDKEIAKKNGQKLDF

-1253 NDNGGLTLVDRLG
+1253 NDDGGLTLVDKLG
-1266 DNLRLDIT
+1266 DNLRLDAT
-1274 SVKVYKNNNEEVTG
+1274 SVKVFKNENVELTDCKKSYQNN
-1288 CVIAYQDKTLE
+1288 TLE
-1299 ISNIPNDVPI
+1299 ISRIPNDVPI

-1322 DPVNIA
+1322 DSVNIA

-1343 VLESYSYSVSGT
+1343 VQESYSYSVSGI

-1382 FQIEKCTFDEYGKM
+1382 FQIEKCTFDGNGKM
-1396 ATSDKM
+1396 TTSDISTE
-1402 DLTTGDDGTI
+1402 TTNESGTI
-1412 AQNLQYDTL
+1412 TKNLEYNTL

-1428 APDGYVLNK
+1428 APDGYVLDTK
-1437 EPIYIFDVYK
+1437 PIYILDVKKGNESY
-1447 AKDSDVDTIT
+1447 VDTVK
-1457 QYLKTEDL
+1457 QYLKNINLE
-1465 RVSYQEENFSLGVTN
+1465 VSYQEENFNLQVRN
-1480 HKGEITVVKKFI
+1480 HKSEITVVKEFI

-1506 YRFGLYDDPNK
+1506 YRFGLYDDKNTQLHPI
-1517 LEKPLQPPKTIT
+1517 KTIT
-1529 YSANDNPDKSV
+1529 YSANDTPDKSV

-1567 KEVTINTMNYQVVYK
+1567 KEVTINTMNYQVVYEK
-1582 NETKNTDTSSA
+1582 NGIALSSDKSS
-1593 QNGETIVV
+1593 ETIVV

-1615 VGTLIY
+1615 MGTLIY

>member
-1 MIVQEYLRRL
+1 MQEYLRRL

-94 DEPETQNKDEQVS
+94 DKPETQNKDEQVS
-107 QESEEETTTTTETT
+107 QVSEEETTTTTTETT
-121 TETTKQPFDLSL
+121 TETTKQPFDLSS
-133 DANKDKI
+133 DANKEKI
-140 KSIDVYYKDASD
+140 KSVDVYYKDAND
-152 KWQSLNSGTADPNST
+152 KWQSLNEGNADPNST
-167 ELYLKVEFYEID
+167 ELYLKVEFDKINTKEF
-179 TEVLLEQHDG
+179 LEKHNG
-189 ILVYS
+189 TLVYN

-201 FEKAGNGN
+201 FEKAGNGT
-209 LLAGER
+209 LLAGDE

-223 NNQVKITLKK
+223 KNKVKFTLNQTYLKG
-233 DYLNELVTNSSN
+233 LVDKGSN
-245 QLDGSFY
+245 QLNGSFY
-252 VKGQIDLTE
+252 VKGQIDLTK
-261 INKNNGQATL
+261 INNTDGKATL
-271 VVGKKTVTLDYGPD
+271 TVGNKTVTLDYGPD

-300 NVDKKDNSL
+300 NVEKKDNSL

-347 ETTLT
+347 ETELNST
-352 SEDNRKDPCDPF
+352 DNKQDPF

-378 YKANIPDSNQT
+378 YKAKIPDSNT
-389 NITNPYIV
+389 KIPTSGEPNITNPCIV

-483 SYISIHEATSNYT
+483 SYISIHEDTSNYT

-551 DNTEFKEWNEND
+551 DNTKFKEWNDED

-577 INLSPGDSCYI
+577 INLSPGESCYI
-588 TYSVTVKPEAFAKL
+588 TYNVTVKPEAFAKL

-607 NAFNRFIAHADNVDK
+607 NAFNRFIAHADNVDE
-622 QSKFTGGFE
+622 QSKFAGGFE

-647 QVEHTATTSSKIET
+647 QVEKTATTSSKTET

-672 AIQKDSTSDTSFTIP
+672 EIQKDSTSNTSFTIP

-775 SELGWTDK
+775 SELGWTNK
-783 NYYAYRFTYYAK
+783 NYAYRFTYYAR
-795 PDNLDTFTETKVK
+795 PDDLSTFTETKVK

-815 VVKKGTGEF
+815 VVKKGDGTIT
-824 TFNKEDVS
+824 TFDKEDVS
-832 KETTLT
+832 RETTLT
-838 IKGNLNLKANKQSWY
+838 IKGNLNLTANKQSWY
-853 YKEPNTDSNTWAN
+853 YKEPDSNTWTN

-895 ITPSNLRQG
+895 ITPSNLREG

-913 LPEGKNISDY
+913 LKEGKNISDY

-936 PINDKFISQLN
+936 SIDGKFTSQLN

-952 LLTAKDDI
+952 LLTANDDI

-1040 DKKGNGDADPSKIDT
+1040 DKKNNGDADPSKIDT
-1055 NLLNKSLNKSHGV
+1055 NLLEKSRGV

-1078 DGQLSGDYDV
+1078 DGQLSGAYDV
-1088 IDDIPDGMEFSYM
+1088 IDDIPDGMEFTYM
-1101 RVKWHGDEY
+1101 RVKWHGDE
-1110 DASKVTSKTIDNP
+1110 DAASKVTSKTIDNP

-1128 FRENDSTNDNGNSE
+1128 FRENDSPNDNKKSE
-1142 HTIYYVN
+1142 HTIYYVSK
-1149 IDRKQTK
+1149 DKKRTM
-1156 IRLGEFVSKSIRD
+1156 IRLGDFTSKSIRD

-1202 KNGKDIAT
+1202 KDGKDIAT
-1210 SSSQVPVKLNKTDKN
+1210 SSSKVPVQLNETDKN
-1225 IVKEIAKKNGQKLEF
+1225 IDKKLAKENGQKLEF
-1240 EINTNQLGQTLPT
+1240 EINTNKLGQTLPT
-1253 NDNGGLTLVDRLG
+1253 NDNGELTLVDKLG
-1266 DNLRLDIT
+1266 DNLKLDTT
-1274 SVKVYKNNNEEVTG
+1274 SVKVFNSNNEELTN
-1288 CVIAYQDKTLE
+1288 CKKSYQNNILE
-1299 ISNIPNDVPI
+1299 IKIPNNIPI
-1309 KIRYTVTVNMKPG
+1309 KITYTATVNAKPG
-1322 DPVNIA
+1322 DSVNIA
-1328 NTAYWKGYSENGGDT
+1328 NTAYWKGYSENGGET
-1343 VLESYSYSVSGT
+1343 VQERYSYNVSGT

-1365 LTKLDQNN
+1365 LTKQDENDI
-1373 LDKVLKGAT
+1373 DKVLSGAT
-1382 FQIEKCTFDEYGKM
+1382 FKIDKCTFDEYGKM
-1396 ATSDKM
+1396 TTSEISTP
-1402 DLTTGDDGTI
+1402 TTGNDGTI

-1421 YKITETK
+1421 YRITETK
-1428 APDGYVLNK
+1428 APDGYVLDD
-1437 EPIYIFDVYK
+1437 EPIYILDVKKGNESY
-1447 AKDSDVDTIT
+1447 VDTVK
-1457 QYLKTEDL
+1457 QYLKNINLE
-1465 RVSYQEENFSLGVTN
+1465 VSYQEENFNLQVRN

-1506 YRFGLYDDPNK
+1506 YRFGLYDDQNK
-1517 LEKPLQPPKTIT
+1517 WLQTQPIT
-1529 YSANDNPDKSV
+1529 YSASDTPDKSV
-1540 KFENLELDKTYYV
+1540 KFKNLDLDKTYYV
-1553 YELDDKDQ
+1553 YELDDQNK

-1567 KEVTINTMNYQVVYK
+1567 KEATINTMNYQVVYENNGTAK
-1582 NETKNTDTSSA
+1582 SSA
-1593 QNGETIVV
+1593 KNGDTVTV

-1615 VGTLIY
+1615 MGTLIY

>member
-1 MIVQEYLRRL
+1 MQEYLRRL

-41 LPAQTLTCD
+41 LPAQTFACD

-81 KQEEVNEQEEVVK
+81 KQEEVNEQEEVVNN
-94 DEPETQNKDEQVS
+94 EPETQNNDEQVS
-107 QESEEETTTTTETT
+107 QESEEETTTTTTETT
-121 TETTKQPFDLSL
+121 TETTKQPFDLSSE
-133 DANKDKI
+133 ANKDKI
-140 KSIDVYYKDASD
+140 TSVVMYYKDADD
-152 KWQSLNSGTADPNST
+152 KWQNLDKGDAKANST
-167 ELYLKVEFYEID
+167 ELYLKVEFDKID
-179 TEVLLEQHDG
+179 TENLLEQHNG

-209 LLAGER
+209 LIAGKD
-215 NIGTIEIE
+215 NIGKIEIE
-223 NNQVKITLKK
+223 NNQAKITLYQTYLK
-233 DYLNELVTNSSN
+233 DLVDKGSN

-252 VKGQIDLTE
+252 VKGQIDLTK
-261 INKNNGQATL
+261 INNTDGKATL
-271 VVGKKTVTLDYGPD
+271 TVGNKTVTLDYGPD
-285 CIEEFGSVTIDKQIP
+285 CIEKFGSVTIDKQIS

-347 ETTLT
+347 ETELNST
-352 SEDNRKDPCDPF
+352 DNKQDPF

-378 YKANIPDSNQT
+378 YKAKIPDSNT
-389 NITNPYIV
+389 KIPASGEPNITNPCIV

-424 GNTINNSASLYSKG
+424 GNTIKNSASLYSKG
-438 STDTYDKGIGTAK
+438 SKDTYDKGTGNAD
-451 FTPKIDYSNQFTKTV
+451 FTPKIDYDGLFKKTV
-466 DGNITRNKDG
+466 DGNITRNADDG

-483 SYISIHEATSNYT
+483 SSISIKKDTSNYT

-508 DLNTEINDDLL
+508 DLNTEINADLL
-519 QYIHFNKSSFKL
+519 QYIHFDKSTFKL
-531 YKNNDNNPVDASQ
+531 YKNNSVVDSAK

-551 DNTEFKEWNEND
+551 DNTEFKEWNDKD

-577 INLSPGDSCYI
+577 INLSPGESCYI
-588 TYSVTVKPEAFAKL
+588 TYNVTVKPEAFAKL

-607 NAFNRFIAHADNVDK
+607 HAFNRFIAHADNVNKRDD
-622 QSKFTGGFE
+622 FAGGFE

-647 QVEHTATTSSKIET
+647 QVEQTATTTSQKVT
-661 MSGDRFIYENK
+661 MSGDRFIYENNK
-672 AIQKDSTSDTSFTIP
+672 ITDDSTSNTSFTIP

-702 DFNVNEVK
+702 DFNVNEVT

-723 GYMKVDALEAEV
+723 GYMKVEALEADSISRDLNKGTNDTYTL
-735 NSQKLQWDEASQ
+735 NS
-747 NYKLQSTYNVVETKW
+747 NYTTVDTKW
-762 VKIDD
+762 IKIDD
-767 QNSFSLKP
+767 QQSFSLKP
-775 SELGWTDK
+775 SALGWTDK
-783 NYYAYRFTYYAK
+783 NYAYRFTYYAK
-795 PDNLDTFTETKVK
+795 PDNLDAFTETKVK

-815 VVKKGTGEF
+815 VVKKGDGTF

-838 IKGNLNLKANKQSWY
+838 IKGNLNLNANKQSWY
-853 YKEPNTDSNTWAN
+853 YKEPDSNTWTN

-895 ITPSNLRQG
+895 ITPSNLREG

-913 LPEGKNISDY
+913 LKEGKNISDY

-936 PINDKFISQLN
+936 SIDDKFNSQLN

-952 LLTAKDDI
+952 LLTAKEDI
-960 QLGNEKVY
+960 SLGNEKVY

-1025 FKYDGTKV
+1025 FKYDGTTV

-1040 DKKGNGDADPSKIDT
+1040 DKKNNGDADPNKIDT
-1055 NLLNKSLNKSHGV
+1055 KLLDNSKGV

-1101 RVKWHGDEY
+1101 RVKWHGDE
-1110 DASKVTSKTIDNP
+1110 DAASKVTSKTIDNP

-1128 FRENDSTNDNGNSE
+1128 FRENDSPNDNKKSE
-1142 HTIYYVN
+1142 HTIYYVSK
-1149 IDRKQTK
+1149 DKKRTM

-1179 RITDPQVLLGAQP
+1179 RVTDPQVLLGAQP
-1192 SDFIN
+1192 NNFIN

-1202 KNGKDIAT
+1202 KDGKDIAT
-1210 SSSQVPVKLNKTDKN
+1210 SSSKVPVQLDDTDKN
-1225 IVKEIAKKNGQKLEF
+1225 IDKKLVNKNGQKLEF

-1253 NDNGGLTLVDRLG
+1253 NDNGELTLVDRLG
-1266 DNLRLDIT
+1266 DNLKLDTT
-1274 SVKVYKNNNEEVTG
+1274 SVKVFNSNNEELTN
-1288 CVIAYQDKTLE
+1288 CKKSYQNNILE
-1299 ISNIPNDVPI
+1299 IKIPNNIPI
-1309 KIRYTVTVNMKPG
+1309 KITYTATVNAKPG
-1322 DPVNIA
+1322 DSVNIA
-1328 NTAYWKGYSENGGDT
+1328 NTAYWKGYSENGGET
-1343 VLESYSYSVSGT
+1343 VQERYSYNVSGT

-1365 LTKLDQNN
+1365 LTKQDENDI
-1373 LDKVLKGAT
+1373 DKVLNGAT
-1382 FQIEKCTFDEYGKM
+1382 FKIDKCTIE
-1396 ATSDKM
+1396 AN
-1402 DLTTGDDGTI
+1402 GDITASEISTANTDANGTI
-1412 AQNLQYDTL
+1412 TKNLQYDTL

-1447 AKDSDVDTIT
+1447 AKDSDVGSIKK
-1457 QYLKTEDL
+1457 YLKDADL
-1465 RVSYQEENFSLGVTN
+1465 RVSYQEENFSLNVMN

-1500 KPVSGT
+1500 EPVSGT
-1506 YRFGLYDDPNK
+1506 YRFRLYDDKKK
-1517 LEKPLQPPKTIT
+1517 LDEKAIIYDAGDTQ
-1529 YSANDNPDKSV
+1529 DKSV
-1540 KFENLELDKTYYV
+1540 KFVNLDLDKTYYV

-1567 KEVTINTMNYQVVYK
+1567 KEVTINTMNYQVVYEK
-1582 NETKNTDTSSA
+1582 NGITLSGEKNS
-1593 QNGETIVV
+1593 ETIVV

-1615 VGTLIY
+1615 MGTLIY

-1632 LICLSNINKNNRK
+1632 LICLSNINKNKRK

>member
-1 MIVQEYLRRL
+1 MQEYLRRL
-11 LKDKARLRK
+11 LEDKARLKK
-20 WKRIMI
+20 WKKIMI

-41 LPAQTLTCD
+41 LPAQTLACN

-74 THTDDCN
+74 THTDDCT

-94 DEPETQNKDEQVS
+94 DEPETQNDDEQVS
-107 QESEEETTTTTETT
+107 QVSEEETTTTETT
-121 TETTKQPFDLSL
+121 TEPFDLSS

-140 KSIDVYYKDASD
+140 KSVVMYYKDAD
-152 KWQSLNSGTADPNST
+152 NKWQNLDKGDAKPNST
-167 ELYLKVEFYEID
+167 ELYLKVDFDKID
-179 TEVLLEQHDG
+179 TKNLLEQHNG

-252 VKGQIDLTE
+252 VKGQIDLTK
-261 INKNNGQATL
+261 INQNNGEAKL
-271 VVGKKTVTLDYGPD
+271 VVGDKTVTLNYGPD
-285 CIEEFGSVTIDKQIP
+285 CIEKFGSVDMKKEMS
-300 NVDKKDNSL
+300 NVDKVNNYL

-320 GCKGLYVVDKFTSNS
+320 GCKDLYVVDKFTSNA
-335 NLVSYLGNISST
+335 NLVSYAGNISST

-352 SEDNRKDPCDPF
+352 SEDNNKDPF
-364 ETIEKSSSQSHGKI
+364 ETIISGATHGKI
-378 YKANIPDSNQT
+378 YKASIPDATTKIPDAGVSD
-389 NITNPYIV
+389 ITNPCIV
-397 WNIGNMEPNEIRTLT
+397 WNIGNMEPNESRTLT

-424 GNTINNSASLYSKG
+424 GNTIKNSASLYSQS
-438 STDTYDKGIGTAK
+438 STKTYDKRIGNAE
-451 FTPKIDYSNQFTKTV
+451 FTPKIDYDGLFTKTV
-466 DGNITRNKDG
+466 DGNIIRNTDG

-483 SYISIHEATSNYT
+483 SYISIHEDTSNYT

-508 DLNTEINDDLL
+508 DINTDIDADLL
-519 QYIHFNKSSFKL
+519 QYIHFDQNSFELHKDNKL
-531 YKNNDNNPVDASQ
+531 VDSKE

-551 DNTEFKEWNEND
+551 DNTNFKEWNDKD

-572 NEDTP
+572 NEGTP
-577 INLSPGDSCYI
+577 INLSPGESCYI
-588 TYSVTVKPEAFAKL
+588 TYNVTVKPEAFAKL

-607 NAFNRFIAHADNVDK
+607 NAFNRFIAHADNVDE
-622 QSKFTGGFE
+622 QSKFAGGFE

-647 QVEHTATTSSKIET
+647 QVEKTATTSSKTET

-672 AIQKDSTSDTSFTIP
+672 EIQKDSTSNTSFKIP

-702 DFNVNEVK
+702 DFNVNEVT
-710 MTDTLTSKHMKYV
+710 MTDTLTSKNMKYV
-723 GYMKVDALEAEV
+723 GYMKVEALEADSISRDLNKGTNDTYTL
-735 NSQKLQWDEASQ
+735 NS
-747 NYKLQSTYNVVETKW
+747 NYTTVDTKW
-762 VKIDD
+762 IKIDD
-767 QNSFSLKP
+767 QKTFSLKP
-775 SELGWTDK
+775 SALGWTDK
-783 NYYAYRFTYYAK
+783 NYAYRFTYYAK
-795 PDNLDTFTETKVK
+795 PDNLDAFTETKVK

-815 VVKKGTGEF
+815 VVKKGDGTF

-853 YKEPNTDSNTWAN
+853 YKEPNTDSNTWTN

-877 TQINKDM
+877 TKINKDM

-895 ITPSNLRQG
+895 ITQSNLQEG

-936 PINDKFISQLN
+936 PIDDNFISQLN

-952 LLTAKDDI
+952 LLTAKENID
-960 QLGNEKVY
+960 LGNEKVY

-986 TKTYKNSIYI
+986 TKTYKNSISI
-996 KEDGEYVSEIPAEK
+996 KEDGNYVSPMDAEK

-1040 DKKGNGDADPSKIDT
+1040 DKKGNEEADPSKIDT
-1055 NLLNKSLNKSHGV
+1055 KLLDNSKGV

-1101 RVKWHGDEY
+1101 RVKWHGDE
-1110 DASKVTSKTIDNP
+1110 ASQVKSKTIENFD
-1123 GSGWE
+1123 SSTWE
-1128 FRENDSTNDNGNSE
+1128 QKYNDSTNDNKNSE
-1142 HTIYYVN
+1142 HTIYYVSK
-1149 IDRKQTK
+1149 DKKRTK

-1202 KNGKDIAT
+1202 KDGQNIAT
-1210 SSSQVPVKLNKTDKN
+1210 SSSQIPVQLAKTDKN
-1225 IVKEIAKKNGQKLEF
+1225 IDKELATTNGQKLDF

-1253 NDNGGLTLVDRLG
+1253 NDNGGLTLVDKLG
-1266 DNLRLDIT
+1266 DNLRLDTT

-1365 LTKLDQNN
+1365 LTKQDQND
-1373 LDKVLKGAT
+1373 LSKVLSGAT
-1382 FQIEKCTFDEYGKM
+1382 FKIEKCEFDGSGNM
-1396 ATSDKM
+1396 TTSDISTE
-1402 DLTTGDDGTI
+1402 TTNESGTI
-1412 AQNLQYDTL
+1412 TKNLEYNTL

-1428 APDGYVLNK
+1428 APDDYVLDTK
-1437 EPIYIFDVYK
+1437 PIYILDVKKGNESY
-1447 AKDSDVDTIT
+1447 VDTVK
-1457 QYLKTEDL
+1457 QYLKNINLE
-1465 RVSYQEENFSLGVTN
+1465 VSYQEENFNLQVRN

-1517 LEKPLQPPKTIT
+1517 LDKPLQPPKTIT

-1540 KFENLELDKTYYV
+1540 KFENLELNKTYYV
-1553 YELDDKDQ
+1553 YELDDQDK

-1582 NETKNTDTSSA
+1582 NETQNTDTSSA

-1601 TNKSRTKILPSTGS
+1601 TNKSRTKILPSTG
-1615 VGTLIY
+1615 GTGNLIY
-1621 RLLGATLVVAS
+1621 RMSGTALVVVGVIS
-1632 LICLSNINKNNRK
+1632 LSNIDKKR
-1645 EKRRKR
+1645 EKRK

>member
-1 MIVQEYLRRL
+1 MQEYLRRL

-20 WKRIMI
+20 WKRVMI

-74 THTDDCN
+74 THTDDCY

-107 QESEEETTTTTETT
+107 QVSEEETTTTTTTETT
-121 TETTKQPFDLSL
+121 TETTKQPFDLSS
-133 DANKDKI
+133 DANKEKI
-140 KSIDVYYKDASD
+140 KSVDVYYKDAND
-152 KWQSLNSGTADPNST
+152 KWQSLNEGNADPNST
-167 ELYLKVEFYEID
+167 ELYLKVEFDEID

-189 ILVYS
+189 ILVYN
-194 LPDFMRD
+194 LPACMRD
-201 FEKAGNGN
+201 FKKAGNGTI
-209 LLAGER
+209 LAGDR
-215 NIGTIEIE
+215 NIATIEIE
-223 NNQVKITLKK
+223 NNRVKITL
-233 DYLNELVTNSSN
+233 DQTYLKELVDKGSN
-245 QLDGSFY
+245 LLNGSFY
-252 VKGQIDLTE
+252 VKGQINLTE
-261 INKNNGQATL
+261 VNKSNGTATL
-271 VVGKKTVTLDYGPD
+271 TVGNKTVTLNYGPD
-285 CIEEFGSVTIDKQIP
+285 CIEKFGSVDMKKEMS
-300 NVDKKDNSL
+300 NVDEVNNYL

-320 GCKGLYVVDKFTSNS
+320 GCKDLYVVDKFTSNA
-335 NLVSYLGNISST
+335 NLVSYAGNISST

-352 SEDNRKDPCDPF
+352 SEDNNKDPF
-364 ETIEKSSSQSHGKI
+364 ETIISGATHGKI
-378 YKANIPDSNQT
+378 YKASIPDATTKIPDAGVSD
-389 NITNPYIV
+389 ITNPCIV
-397 WNIGNMEPNEIRTLT
+397 WHIGDMKPNESRTLT
-412 YYVKLKDKESLN
+412 YYVKLNDKANLS
-424 GNTINNSASLYSKG
+424 GQTIKNNASLYSK
-438 STDTYDKGIGTAK
+438 SSKDIYEKKVDDKNRNAE

-466 DGNITRNKDG
+466 NGNITRNSDG

-483 SYISIHEATSNYT
+483 SFISIHEATSNYT
-496 IKNLQFYDYLKH
+496 IKNFQFYDYLKH
-508 DLNTEINDDLL
+508 DMNTEIDADLL
-519 QYIHFNKSSFKL
+519 QYIHFDRNSFKL
-531 YKNNDNNPVDASQ
+531 YMNNDNKPVDSSQ

-551 DNTEFKEWNEND
+551 DNTKFKEWSEND

-572 NEDTP
+572 NKNNP
-577 INLSPGDSCYI
+577 INLSPGESCYI
-588 TYSVTVKPEAFAKL
+588 TYNVIVKPEAFAQMHTDTL
-602 HTDSI
+602 HT
-607 NAFNRFIAHADNVDK
+607 FNRFIAHADNVDK
-622 QSKFTGGFE
+622 RDDFAGGFE

-636 SNIKTYEWNGK
+636 ANIKTYEWNAK
-647 QVEHTATTSSKIET
+647 QVEKIATTTPKTET
-661 MSGDRFIYENK
+661 MSGDRFIYENN
-672 AIQKDSTSDTSFTIP
+672 AIQKDSTSNTSFTIP

-702 DFNVNEVK
+702 DFNVNEVT

-723 GYMKVDALEAEV
+723 GYMKVEALKAEI
-735 NSQKLQWDEASQ
+735 NSQELQWDEASQ
-747 NYKLQSTYNVVETKW
+747 NYKLQPTYNVVETKW
-762 VKIDD
+762 VKIDG
-767 QNSFSLKP
+767 QKTFSLKP

-783 NYYAYRFTYYAK
+783 NYAYRFTYYAK
-795 PDNLDTFTETKVK
+795 PDDLSTFTETKVK

-815 VVKKGTGEF
+815 VVKKGDG
-824 TFNKEDVS
+824 TFKFNQEDVS
-832 KETTLT
+832 RETTLT
-838 IKGNLNLKANKQSWY
+838 IKGNLNLTANKQSWY
-853 YKEPNTDSNTWAN
+853 YKEPDSNTWTN

-895 ITPSNLRQG
+895 ITPSNLREG

-913 LPEGKNISDY
+913 LKEGKNISDY

-930 NKSGLT
+930 NNSGLT

-1025 FKYDGTKV
+1025 FKYDGTTV
-1033 TTLQIGA
+1033 TTLKIGA
-1040 DKKGNGDADPSKIDT
+1040 DKKNNGDADPYKIDT
-1055 NLLNKSLNKSHGV
+1055 NLLEKSRGV

-1078 DGQLSGDYDV
+1078 DGQLSGAYDV
-1088 IDDIPDGMEFSYM
+1088 IDDIPDGMEFIYM
-1101 RVKWHGDEY
+1101 RVKWHGD
-1110 DASKVTSKTIDNP
+1110 DASKVTSKKIDNL
-1123 GSGWE
+1123 SGWE
-1128 FRENDSTNDNGNSE
+1128 FNENDSTNDNNNPE
-1142 HTIYYVN
+1142 HTIYYVSK
-1149 IDRKQTK
+1149 DKKRTM
-1156 IRLGEFVSKSIRD
+1156 IRLGDFTSKSVRD
-1169 NNSVDVQVVC
+1169 NNSVDVQIVC

-1202 KNGKDIAT
+1202 KDGKDITT
-1210 SSSQVPVKLNKTDKN
+1210 SSSKVPVQLTKTDKN
-1225 IVKEIAKKNGQKLEF
+1225 IDKQLAKKNGQKLEF

-1253 NDNGGLTLVDRLG
+1253 NDNGGLTLVDKLG
-1266 DNLRLDIT
+1266 DNLKLDTT
-1274 SVKVYKNNNEEVTG
+1274 SVKVFNSNNEELTN
-1288 CVIAYQDKTLE
+1288 CKKSYQNNILE
-1299 ISNIPNDVPI
+1299 IKIPNNIPI
-1309 KIRYTVTVNMKPG
+1309 KITYTATVNAKPG
-1322 DPVNIA
+1322 DSVNIA
-1328 NTAYWKGYSENGGDT
+1328 NTAYWKGYSENGGET
-1343 VLESYSYSVSGT
+1343 VQERCSYNVSGT

-1365 LTKLDQNN
+1365 LTKQDENDI
-1373 LDKVLKGAT
+1373 DKVLNGAT
-1382 FQIEKCTFDEYGKM
+1382 FKIDKCTIEANGDITASEIST
-1396 ATSDKM
+1396 A
-1402 DLTTGDDGTI
+1402 TTGNDGTI

-1421 YKITETK
+1421 YKITETQ
-1428 APDGYVLNK
+1428 APNGYVLNK
-1437 EPIYIFDVYK
+1437 EPIYIFDVNK

-1465 RVSYQEENFSLGVTN
+1465 RVRYQEENFSIGVTN

-1492 NDAAGKST
+1492 NDAAGKSI

-1506 YRFGLYDDPNK
+1506 YRFGLYDDQNK
-1517 LEKPLQPPKTIT
+1517 WLQTQSIT
-1529 YSANDNPDKSV
+1529 YNVGDTQDKSV
-1540 KFENLELDKTYYV
+1540 KFENLELNRTYYV

-1567 KEVTINTMNYQVVYK
+1567 KEVTINTMNYQVFYEKKRNCYK
-1582 NETKNTDTSSA
+1582 
-1593 QNGETIVV
+1593 
-1601 TNKSRTKILPSTGS
+1601 
-1615 VGTLIY
+1615 
-1621 RLLGATLVVAS
+1621 
-1632 LICLSNINKNNRK
+1632 
-1645 EKRRKR
+1645 

>member
-1 MIVQEYLRRL
+1 
-11 LKDKARLRK
+11 
-20 WKRIMI
+20 MI

-94 DEPETQNKDEQVS
+94 DKPETQNKDEQVS
-107 QESEEETTTTTETT
+107 QVSEEETTTTTTETT
-121 TETTKQPFDLSL
+121 TETTKQPFDLSS
-133 DANKDKI
+133 DANKEKI
-140 KSIDVYYKDASD
+140 KSVDVYYKDAND
-152 KWQSLNSGTADPNST
+152 KWQSLNEGNADPNST
-167 ELYLKVEFYEID
+167 ELYLKVEFDKINTKEF
-179 TEVLLEQHDG
+179 LEKHNG
-189 ILVYS
+189 TLVYN

-201 FEKAGNGN
+201 FEKAGNGT
-209 LLAGER
+209 LLAGDK

-223 NNQVKITLKK
+223 KNKVKFTLNQTYLKG
-233 DYLNELVTNSSN
+233 LVDKGSN
-245 QLDGSFY
+245 QLNGSFY
-252 VKGQIDLTE
+252 VKGQIDLTK
-261 INKNNGQATL
+261 INNTDGKATL
-271 VVGKKTVTLDYGPD
+271 TVGNKTVTLDYGPD

-300 NVDKKDNSL
+300 NVEKKDNSL

-347 ETTLT
+347 ETELNST
-352 SEDNRKDPCDPF
+352 DNKQDPF

-378 YKANIPDSNQT
+378 YKAKIPDSNT
-389 NITNPYIV
+389 KIPTSGEPNITNPCIV

-483 SYISIHEATSNYT
+483 SYISIHEDTSNYT

-551 DNTEFKEWNEND
+551 DNTKFKEWNDED

-577 INLSPGDSCYI
+577 INLSPGESCYI
-588 TYSVTVKPEAFAKL
+588 TYNVTVKPEAFAKL

-607 NAFNRFIAHADNVDK
+607 NAFNRFIAHADNVDE
-622 QSKFTGGFE
+622 QSKFAGGFE

-647 QVEHTATTSSKIET
+647 QVEKTATTSSKTET

-672 AIQKDSTSDTSFTIP
+672 EIQKDSTSNTSFTIP

-775 SELGWTDK
+775 SELGWTNK
-783 NYYAYRFTYYAK
+783 NYAYRFTYYAR
-795 PDNLDTFTETKVK
+795 PDDLSTFTETKVK

-815 VVKKGTGEF
+815 VVKKGDGTIT
-824 TFNKEDVS
+824 TFDKEDVS
-832 KETTLT
+832 RETTLT
-838 IKGNLNLKANKQSWY
+838 IKGNLNLTANKQSWY
-853 YKEPNTDSNTWAN
+853 YKEPDSNTWTN

-895 ITPSNLRQG
+895 ITPSNLREG

-913 LPEGKNISDY
+913 LKEGKNISDY

-936 PINDKFISQLN
+936 SIDGKFTSQLN

-952 LLTAKDDI
+952 LLTANDDI

-1040 DKKGNGDADPSKIDT
+1040 DKKNNGDADPSKIDT
-1055 NLLNKSLNKSHGV
+1055 NLLEKSRGV

-1078 DGQLSGDYDV
+1078 DGQLSGAYDV
-1088 IDDIPDGMEFSYM
+1088 IDDIPDGMEFTYM
-1101 RVKWHGDEY
+1101 RVKWHGDE
-1110 DASKVTSKTIDNP
+1110 DAASKVTSKTIDNP

-1128 FRENDSTNDNGNSE
+1128 FRENDSPNDNKKSE
-1142 HTIYYVN
+1142 HTIYYVSK
-1149 IDRKQTK
+1149 DKKRTM
-1156 IRLGEFVSKSIRD
+1156 IRLGDFTSKSIRD

-1202 KNGKDIAT
+1202 KDGKDIAT
-1210 SSSQVPVKLNKTDKN
+1210 SSSKVPVQLNETDKN
-1225 IVKEIAKKNGQKLEF
+1225 IDKKLAKENGQKLEF
-1240 EINTNQLGQTLPT
+1240 EINTNKLGQTLPT
-1253 NDNGGLTLVDRLG
+1253 NDNGELTLVDKLG
-1266 DNLRLDIT
+1266 DNLKLDTT
-1274 SVKVYKNNNEEVTG
+1274 SVKVFNSNNEELTN
-1288 CVIAYQDKTLE
+1288 CKKSYQNNILE
-1299 ISNIPNDVPI
+1299 IKIPNNIPI
-1309 KIRYTVTVNMKPG
+1309 KITYTATVNAKPG
-1322 DPVNIA
+1322 DSVNIA
-1328 NTAYWKGYSENGGDT
+1328 NTAYWKGYSENGGET
-1343 VLESYSYSVSGT
+1343 VQERYSYNVSGT

-1365 LTKLDQNN
+1365 LTKQDENDI
-1373 LDKVLKGAT
+1373 DKVLSGAT
-1382 FQIEKCTFDEYGKM
+1382 FKIDKCTFDEYGKM
-1396 ATSDKM
+1396 TTSEISTP
-1402 DLTTGDDGTI
+1402 TTGNDGTI

-1421 YKITETK
+1421 YRITETK
-1428 APDGYVLNK
+1428 APDGYVLDD
-1437 EPIYIFDVYK
+1437 EPIYILDVKKGNESY
-1447 AKDSDVDTIT
+1447 VDTVK
-1457 QYLKTEDL
+1457 QYLKNINLE
-1465 RVSYQEENFSLGVTN
+1465 VSYQEENFNLQVRN

-1506 YRFGLYDDPNK
+1506 YRFGLYDDQNK
-1517 LEKPLQPPKTIT
+1517 WLQTQPIT
-1529 YSANDNPDKSV
+1529 YSASDTPDKSV
-1540 KFENLELDKTYYV
+1540 KFKNLDLDKTYYV
-1553 YELDDKDQ
+1553 YELDDQNK

-1567 KEVTINTMNYQVVYK
+1567 KEATINTMNYQVVYENNGTAK
-1582 NETKNTDTSSA
+1582 SSA
-1593 QNGETIVV
+1593 KNGDTVTV

-1615 VGTLIY
+1615 MGTLIY

>member
-1 MIVQEYLRRL
+1 
-11 LKDKARLRK
+11 
-20 WKRIMI
+20 MI

-74 THTDDCN
+74 THTDDCY
-81 KQEEVNEQEEVVK
+81 KQEEVNEQEEVVNN
-94 DEPETQNKDEQVS
+94 EPETINNEQVS
-107 QESEEETTTTTETT
+107 QESEETTATTTTETT
-121 TETTKQPFDLSL
+121 TQPFDLSSE
-133 DANKDKI
+133 ANKDKI
-140 KSIDVYYKDASD
+140 TSIVMYFKDENGTWNNLEDGNASP
-152 KWQSLNSGTADPNST
+152 SST
-167 ELYLKVEFYEID
+167 ELYLKVEFDKID
-179 TEVLLEQHDG
+179 TKNLLEQHNG

-194 LPDFMRD
+194 LPKFMRD

-223 NNQVKITLKK
+223 NNQAKITLKK

-252 VKGQIDLTE
+252 VKGQIDLTK
-261 INKNNGQATL
+261 INNTDGKATL
-271 VVGKKTVTLDYGPD
+271 TVGNKTVTLDYGPD
-285 CIEEFGSVTIDKQIP
+285 CIEKFGSVDMKKEMS
-300 NVDKKDNSL
+300 NVDKVNNYL

-320 GCKGLYVVDKFTSNS
+320 GCKDLYVVDKFTSNS
-335 NLVSYLGNISST
+335 NLVSYLGNISTT
-347 ETTLT
+347 ETELNST
-352 SEDNRKDPCDPF
+352 DNKQDPF

-378 YKANIPDSNQT
+378 YKAKIPDSNT
-389 NITNPYIV
+389 KIPASGEPNITNPCIV

-424 GNTINNSASLYSKG
+424 GNTINNSALLYSQS
-438 STDTYDKGIGTAK
+438 STDTYDKGTGNAD
-451 FTPKIDYSNQFTKTV
+451 FTPKIDYDGLFKKTV
-466 DGNITRNKDG
+466 DGNITRNADDG

-483 SYISIHEATSNYT
+483 SSISIKKDTSNYT

-508 DLNTEINDDLL
+508 DLNTEINADLL
-519 QYIHFNKSSFKL
+519 QYIHFDKSTFKL
-531 YKNNDNNPVDASQ
+531 YKNNSVVDSAK

-551 DNTEFKEWNEND
+551 DNTEFKEWNDKD

-577 INLSPGDSCYI
+577 INLSPGESCYI

-607 NAFNRFIAHADNVDK
+607 HAFNRFIAHADNVNKRDD
-622 QSKFTGGFE
+622 FAGGFE

-647 QVEHTATTSSKIET
+647 QVEKTATTSSKTET

-672 AIQKDSTSDTSFTIP
+672 EIQKDSTPNTSFTIP

-702 DFNVNEVK
+702 DFNVNEVT

-723 GYMKVDALEAEV
+723 GYMKVEALEADSISRDLNKGTNDTYTL
-735 NSQKLQWDEASQ
+735 NS
-747 NYKLQSTYNVVETKW
+747 NYTRVDTKW
-762 VKIDD
+762 VKING
-767 QNSFSLKP
+767 QKTFSLKP

-783 NYYAYRFTYYAK
+783 NYAYRFTYYAR
-795 PDNLDTFTETKVK
+795 PDDLSTFTETKVK

-815 VVKKGTGEF
+815 VVKKGDGTF

-832 KETTLT
+832 RETTLT
-838 IKGNLNLKANKQSWY
+838 IKGNLNLNANKQSWY
-853 YKEPNTDSNTWAN
+853 YKEPDSNTWTN

-895 ITPSNLRQG
+895 ITPSTLQDG

-913 LPEGKNISDY
+913 LLEGKNISDY

-936 PINDKFISQLN
+936 PIDGKFTSQLN

-952 LLTAKDDI
+952 LLTANDDI
-960 QLGNEKVY
+960 QLGDEKVY

-986 TKTYKNSIYI
+986 TKTFKNSISI
-996 KEDGEYVSEIPAEK
+996 EEDGEYVSEIVAEK

-1040 DKKGNGDADPSKIDT
+1040 DKKNNGDADPSKIDT
-1055 NLLNKSLNKSHGV
+1055 KLLENSKDVFNSKGV

-1078 DGQLSGDYDV
+1078 DGQLSGDCDV
-1088 IDDIPDGMEFSYM
+1088 IDDIPNGMEFSYM
-1101 RVKWHGDEY
+1101 RVKWHGDE
-1110 DASKVTSKTIDNP
+1110 DAASKVTSKTIDNP
-1123 GSGWE
+1123 GSDWE
-1128 FRENDSTNDNGNSE
+1128 FRENDSPNDNKKSE
-1142 HTIYYVN
+1142 HTIYYVSK
-1149 IDRKQTK
+1149 DKKRTM

-1179 RITDPQVLLGAQP
+1179 RVTDPQVLLGAQP
-1192 SDFIN
+1192 NNFIN

-1202 KNGKDIAT
+1202 KDGKDIAT
-1210 SSSQVPVKLNKTDKN
+1210 SSSKVPVQLTKTDKN
-1225 IVKEIAKKNGQKLEF
+1225 IDKQLAETNGQKLKF

-1253 NDNGGLTLVDRLG
+1253 NDNGELTLVDKLG
-1266 DNLRLDIT
+1266 DNLKLDTT
-1274 SVKVYKNNNEEVTG
+1274 SVKVFNSNNEELTN
-1288 CVIAYQDKTLE
+1288 CKKSYQNNILE
-1299 ISNIPNDVPI
+1299 IKIPNNIPI
-1309 KIRYTVTVNMKPG
+1309 KITYTATVNAKPG
-1322 DPVNIA
+1322 HSVNIA
-1328 NTAYWKGYSENGGDT
+1328 NTAYWKGYSENGGKT
-1343 VLESYSYSVSGT
+1343 VQESYSYNVSGT

-1365 LTKLDQNN
+1365 LTKQDENDI
-1373 LDKVLKGAT
+1373 DKVLNGAT
-1382 FQIEKCTFDEYGKM
+1382 FKIEKCTFDEYGKM
-1396 ATSDKM
+1396 TTSEISTP
-1402 DLTTGDDGTI
+1402 TTGNDGTI

-1421 YKITETK
+1421 YRITETK
-1428 APDGYVLNK
+1428 APDGYVLNDK
-1437 EPIYIFDVYK
+1437 PTYILDVT
-1447 AKDSDVDTIT
+1447 KDNESYVDTVK
-1457 QYLKTEDL
+1457 QYLKNIDL
-1465 RVSYQEENFSLGVTN
+1465 EVSYQEENFNLQVRN

-1506 YRFGLYDDPNK
+1506 YRFGLYDDKNTR
-1517 LEKPLQPPKTIT
+1517 LQPIKTIT

-1553 YELDDKDQ
+1553 YELDDQ
-1561 PITDTS
+1561 GNPITDSS
-1567 KEVTINTMNYQVVYK
+1567 KEVTINTMNYQVVYEK
-1582 NETKNTDTSSA
+1582 NGITLSSEKNS
-1593 QNGETIVV
+1593 ETIVV

-1615 VGTLIY
+1615 MGTLIY

-1632 LICLSNINKNNRK
+1632 LICLSNINKNKRK

>member
-1 MIVQEYLRRL
+1 MQEYLRRL

-41 LPAQTLTCD
+41 LPAQTMTCD

-74 THTDDCN
+74 THNEDCN

-94 DEPETQNKDEQVS
+94 DEPETINNEQVS
-107 QESEEETTTTTETT
+107 QESEEETTTTTT
-121 TETTKQPFDLSL
+121 TETTKQPFDLSSE
-133 DANKDKI
+133 ANKDKI
-140 KSIDVYYKDASD
+140 TSVVMYYKDE
-152 KWQSLNSGTADPNST
+152 NGTWNNLEDGNANPSST
-167 ELYLKVEFYEID
+167 ELYLKVEFDKINTKE
-179 TEVLLEQHDG
+179 LLEQHNG

-223 NNQVKITLKK
+223 NNQVKVTLKK

-261 INKNNGQATL
+261 INKSDGKATL
-271 VVGKKTVTLDYGPD
+271 TVGKKTVILDYGKE
-285 CIEEFGSVTIDKQIP
+285 CIEKFGSVKIDKQIS
-300 NVDKKDNSL
+300 NVDKVNNYL

-320 GCKGLYVVDKFTSNS
+320 GCKGLYVVDKFTSNA
-335 NLVSYLGNISST
+335 NLVSYAGNISST

-352 SEDNRKDPCDPF
+352 SNDNKKDPF
-364 ETIEKSSSQSHGKI
+364 EMPIEASHGKI
-378 YKANIPDSNQT
+378 YKADIPDATTKIPKPGASE
-389 NITNPYIV
+389 IKNPCIV
-397 WNIGNMEPNEIRTLT
+397 WNIGNMEPNESRMLT
-412 YYVKLKDKESLN
+412 YYVKLNDKESLKDKP
-424 GNTINNSASLYSKG
+424 IDNSASLYSKG
-438 STDTYDKGIGTAK
+438 STDTYDKGSEKAS
-451 FTPKIDYSNQFTKTV
+451 FTPTIVYSSFEKYV
-466 DGNITRNKDG
+466 DGTIKRNSDG

-483 SYISIHEATSNYT
+483 SLISIKKDESNYT

-508 DLNTEINDDLL
+508 NMNTEIDADLL
-519 QYIHFNKSSFKL
+519 QYIHFDRNSFKL
-531 YKNNDNNPVDASQ
+531 YMNNNNEPVDSSQ

-551 DNTEFKEWNEND
+551 KTDNTGFQEWD
-563 NFRSFVLSG
+563 DKVNFRSFVLSG
-572 NEDTP
+572 NKDNP
-577 INLSPGDSCYI
+577 INLSPGESCYI
-588 TYSVTVKPEAFAKL
+588 TYNVIVKPEAFAQMHTDTL
-602 HTDSI
+602 HT
-607 NAFNRFIAHADNVDK
+607 FNRFIAHADNVDK
-622 QSKFTGGFE
+622 RDDFAGGFE

-636 SNIKTYEWNGK
+636 ANIKTYEWNAK
-647 QVEHTATTSSKIET
+647 QVEKIATTTPKTET
-661 MSGDRFIYENK
+661 MSGDRFIYENN
-672 AIQKDSTSDTSFTIP
+672 AIQKDSTSNTSFTIP

-702 DFNVNEVK
+702 DFNVNEVT

-723 GYMKVDALEAEV
+723 GYMKVEALEADSISRDLNKGTNDTYTL
-735 NSQKLQWDEASQ
+735 NS
-747 NYKLQSTYNVVETKW
+747 NYTTVDTKW
-762 VKIDD
+762 IKIDD
-767 QNSFSLKP
+767 QQSFSLKP
-775 SELGWTDK
+775 SALGWTDK
-783 NYYAYRFTYYAK
+783 NYAYRFTYYAK
-795 PDNLDTFTETKVK
+795 PDNLDAFTETKVK

-815 VVKKGTGEF
+815 VVKKGDGTF
-824 TFNKEDVS
+824 TFNKDDVS

-838 IKGNLNLKANKQSWY
+838 IKGNLNLNANKQSWY
-853 YKEPNTDSNTWAN
+853 YKEPNTDSNTWTN

-877 TQINKDM
+877 SQINKDM

-895 ITPSNLRQG
+895 ITNSILREG
-904 SLVGIYKGT
+904 SLVGIYKGK
-913 LPEGKNISDY
+913 LLEGKNISDY

-930 NKSGLT
+930 NNSGLT

-986 TKTYKNSIYI
+986 TKTFKNSISI
-996 KEDGEYVSEIPAEK
+996 EEDGEYVSEIPAEK

-1040 DKKGNGDADPSKIDT
+1040 DKKNNGDADPNKIDT
-1055 NLLNKSLNKSHGV
+1055 KLLNKNCGV

-1101 RVKWHGDEY
+1101 RVKWHGDE
-1110 DASKVTSKTIDNP
+1110 DAASKVTSKTIDNP

-1128 FRENDSTNDNGNSE
+1128 FRENDSPNDNKKSE
-1142 HTIYYVN
+1142 HTIYYVSK
-1149 IDRKQTK
+1149 DKKRTM

-1202 KNGKDIAT
+1202 KDGKDIAT
-1210 SSSQVPVKLNKTDKN
+1210 SSSKVPVQLNETDKN
-1225 IVKEIAKKNGQKLEF
+1225 IDKKLAKENGQKLEF
-1240 EINTNQLGQTLPT
+1240 EINTNKLGQTLPT
-1253 NDNGGLTLVDRLG
+1253 NDNGELTLVDKLG
-1266 DNLRLDIT
+1266 DNLKLDTT
-1274 SVKVYKNNNEEVTG
+1274 SVKVFNSNNEELTN
-1288 CVIAYQDKTLE
+1288 CKKSYQNNILE
-1299 ISNIPNDVPI
+1299 IKIPNNIPI
-1309 KIRYTVTVNMKPG
+1309 KITYTATVNAKPG
-1322 DPVNIA
+1322 DSVNIA
-1328 NTAYWKGYSENGGDT
+1328 NTAYWKGYSEKGGGT
-1343 VLESYSYSVSGT
+1343 VQQSYSYNVSGT

-1365 LTKLDQNN
+1365 LTKQDENDM
-1373 LDKVLKGAT
+1373 DKVLSGAT
-1382 FQIEKCTFDEYGKM
+1382 FKIEKCTFDEYGKM
-1396 ATSDKM
+1396 TTSEISTP
-1402 DLTTGDDGTI
+1402 TTGNDGTI

-1421 YKITETK
+1421 YRITETK
-1428 APDGYVLNK
+1428 APDGYVLDD
-1437 EPIYIFDVYK
+1437 EPIYILDIKKGNESY
-1447 AKDSDVDTIT
+1447 VDTVK
-1457 QYLKTEDL
+1457 QYLKNINLE
-1465 RVSYQEENFSLGVTN
+1465 VSYQEENFSLNVMN

-1500 KPVSGT
+1500 KPVSGI

-1517 LEKPLQPPKTIT
+1517 LDKPLQPPKTIT

-1540 KFENLELDKTYYV
+1540 KFENLELNKTYYV
-1553 YELDDKDQ
+1553 YELDDQDK

-1615 VGTLIY
+1615 IGTLIY

>member
-1 MIVQEYLRRL
+1 
-11 LKDKARLRK
+11 
-20 WKRIMI
+20 
-26 ALSCIVVVCTVYALS
+26 
-41 LPAQTLTCD
+41 
-50 KEEHTHT
+50 
-57 AECYDE
+57 
-63 NNELICEKEEH
+63 
-74 THTDDCN
+74 
-81 KQEEVNEQEEVVK
+81 
-94 DEPETQNKDEQVS
+94 
-107 QESEEETTTTTETT
+107 
-121 TETTKQPFDLSL
+121 
-133 DANKDKI
+133 
-140 KSIDVYYKDASD
+140 
-152 KWQSLNSGTADPNST
+152 
-167 ELYLKVEFYEID
+167 
-179 TEVLLEQHDG
+179 
-189 ILVYS
+189 
-194 LPDFMRD
+194 
-201 FEKAGNGN
+201 
-209 LLAGER
+209 
-215 NIGTIEIE
+215 
-223 NNQVKITLKK
+223 
-233 DYLNELVTNSSN
+233 
-245 QLDGSFY
+245 
-252 VKGQIDLTE
+252 
-261 INKNNGQATL
+261 
-271 VVGKKTVTLDYGPD
+271 
-285 CIEEFGSVTIDKQIP
+285 
-300 NVDKKDNSL
+300 
-309 TYTVT
+309 
-314 VTAGKD
+314 
-320 GCKGLYVVDKFTSNS
+320 
-335 NLVSYLGNISST
+335 
-347 ETTLT
+347 
-352 SEDNRKDPCDPF
+352 
-364 ETIEKSSSQSHGKI
+364 
-378 YKANIPDSNQT
+378 
-389 NITNPYIV
+389 
-397 WNIGNMEPNEIRTLT
+397 MEPNEIRTLT

-424 GNTINNSASLYSKG
+424 GNTIKNSASLYSKG
-438 STDTYDKGIGTAK
+438 STDTYDKGTGNAD
-451 FTPKIDYSNQFTKTV
+451 FTPKIDYDGLFKKTV
-466 DGNITRNKDG
+466 DGNITRNADDG

-483 SYISIHEATSNYT
+483 SSISIKKDTSNYT

-508 DLNTEINDDLL
+508 DLNTEINADLL
-519 QYIHFNKSSFKL
+519 QYIHFDKSTFKL
-531 YKNNDNNPVDASQ
+531 YKNNSVVDSAK

-551 DNTEFKEWNEND
+551 DNTEFKEWNDKD

-577 INLSPGDSCYI
+577 INLSPGESCYI
-588 TYSVTVKPEAFAKL
+588 TYNVTVKPEAFAKL

-607 NAFNRFIAHADNVDK
+607 NAFNRFIAHADNVDE
-622 QSKFTGGFE
+622 QSKFAGGFE

-647 QVEHTATTSSKIET
+647 QVEKTATTSSKTET

-672 AIQKDSTSDTSFTIP
+672 EIQKDSTSNTSFTIP

-702 DFNVNEVK
+702 DFNVNEVT

-723 GYMKVDALEAEV
+723 GYMKVDALEADSISRDLNKGTNDTYTL
-735 NSQKLQWDEASQ
+735 NS
-747 NYKLQSTYNVVETKW
+747 NYTTVDTKW
-762 VKIDD
+762 IKIDD
-767 QNSFSLKP
+767 QQSFSLKP
-775 SELGWTDK
+775 SALGWTDK
-783 NYYAYRFTYYAK
+783 NYAYRFTYYAK
-795 PDNLDTFTETKVK
+795 PDNLDAFTETKVK

-815 VVKKGTGEF
+815 VVKKGDGTF

-838 IKGNLNLKANKQSWY
+838 IKGNLNLNANKQSWY
-853 YKEPNTDSNTWAN
+853 YKEPDSNTWTN

-895 ITPSNLRQG
+895 ITPSNLREG

-913 LPEGKNISDY
+913 LKEGKNISDY

-936 PINDKFISQLN
+936 SIDDKFNSQLN

-952 LLTAKDDI
+952 LLTAKEDI
-960 QLGNEKVY
+960 SLGNEKVY

-1040 DKKGNGDADPSKIDT
+1040 DKKNNGDADPNKIDT
-1055 NLLNKSLNKSHGV
+1055 NLLEKSRGV

-1078 DGQLSGDYDV
+1078 DGQLSGAYDV
-1088 IDDIPDGMEFSYM
+1088 IDDIPDGMEFTYM
-1101 RVKWHGDEY
+1101 RVKWHGD

-1128 FRENDSTNDNGNSE
+1128 FRENDSPNDNKKSE
-1142 HTIYYVN
+1142 HTIYYVSK
-1149 IDRKQTK
+1149 DKKRTM

-1179 RITDPQVLLGAQP
+1179 RVTDPQVLLGAQP
-1192 SDFIN
+1192 NNFIN

-1202 KNGKDIAT
+1202 KDGKDIAT
-1210 SSSQVPVKLNKTDKN
+1210 SSSKVPVQLDDTDKN
-1225 IVKEIAKKNGQKLEF
+1225 IDKKLVNKNGQKLEF

-1253 NDNGGLTLVDRLG
+1253 NDNGELTLVDRLG
-1266 DNLRLDIT
+1266 DNLKLDTT
-1274 SVKVYKNNNEEVTG
+1274 SVKVFNSNNEELTN
-1288 CVIAYQDKTLE
+1288 CKKSYQNNILE
-1299 ISNIPNDVPI
+1299 IKIPNNIPI
-1309 KIRYTVTVNMKPG
+1309 KITYTATVNAKPG
-1322 DPVNIA
+1322 DSVNIA
-1328 NTAYWKGYSENGGDT
+1328 NTAYWKGYSENGGET
-1343 VLESYSYSVSGT
+1343 VQERYSYNVSGT

-1365 LTKLDQNN
+1365 LTKQDENDI
-1373 LDKVLKGAT
+1373 DKVLNGAT
-1382 FQIEKCTFDEYGKM
+1382 FKIDKCTIE
-1396 ATSDKM
+1396 AN
-1402 DLTTGDDGTI
+1402 GDITASEISTANTDANGTI
-1412 AQNLQYDTL
+1412 TKNLQYDTL

-1447 AKDSDVDTIT
+1447 AKDSDVGSIKK
-1457 QYLKTEDL
+1457 YLKDADL
-1465 RVSYQEENFSLGVTN
+1465 RVSYQEENFSLNVMN

-1517 LEKPLQPPKTIT
+1517 LDKPLQPPKTIT

-1567 KEVTINTMNYQVVYK
+1567 KEVTINTMNYQVVYENNGTAK
-1582 NETKNTDTSSA
+1582 SSA
-1593 QNGETIVV
+1593 KNGDTVTV

-1615 VGTLIY
+1615 MGTLIY